1 MKSRDIRQSFLD
13 FFERK
18 EHTIVRSAPVIPA
31 EDPTLLFTNAGMNQF
46 KDVFLDK
53 GSRPYSRAVDTQKCI
68 RASGKHNDLE
78 DVGRDTYHHTF
89 FEMLGNWSF
98 GDYYKKEAIV
108 WAWEL
113 FTEVWKLPK
122 ERLYATVYT
131 DDDESLEIWR
141 RETDIDPGHIMKFG
155 EKDNF
160 WEMGE
165 TGPCGPCSEIHID
178 LTDDLSG
185 GDLVN
190 ADDHRV
196 IELWNLVF
204 IQYNR
209 KADGSLELLP
219 KKHVDTGMGFERVTA
234 VLQGKSSNYDTDI
247 FRPLFD
253 AITGITGV
261 SYRAT
266 LDGEQDIAMRVI
278 ADHARTLTFAITD
291 GAVPSNEGRGYV
303 LRRILRRAVRYAR
316 KLDCNQPMLYR
327 LVGVIAET
335 MGDVFP
341 ELKKQQETVRKIIR
355 SEEES
360 FLVTLDRGIEIFGE
374 ITGALKASKERV
386 VKGEDAFK
394 LYDTYGFPL
403 DLTKLMAA
411 EEGLSID
418 EKGFEECMKEQRE
431 RARKDRKEKQQIAGE
446 EGEWH
451 WFGKKGP
458 TVFVGYETLEA
469 DACITG
475 VKIAGGQ
482 LQLVL
487 DQTPFYAES
496 GGQVGD
502 RGGIESDRHIFDIVD
517 TQKDGDTIIH
527 ITGKVLDRDTGSSA
541 GPESVDLRGG
551 KIPVRA
557 IVDRET
563 REAAERNH
571 TATHL
576 LHAALR
582 KVLGGHVQ
590 QKGSLVGPDRL
601 RFDFSHFEK
610 VSAREIGAIEA
621 EVNERIRG
629 AGELVKH
636 SDIPYEEALGKGA
649 LAFFGDKYAD
659 RVRIVEVPGVSMELC
674 GGTHVS
680 NVGKIG
686 LFKIISESSIAS
698 GIRRVEAITGKAA
711 EELLWNEYQELQ
723 QARQLLK
730 AGSEESI
737 AGRVQ
742 ELLNERKTLDKQL
755 QDMKLSLLLDKALK
769 QLEKAEIVNGCRI
782 FTMMPG
788 EPGADALRSLGQY
801 LREKIG
807 CGVGLL
813 AGEENGKV
821 MLVGFAGDEA
831 IKECG
836 MNAGELVKKA
846 AAKVQGGGGGKPGFA
861 TAGGRNPAGIPEAM
875 KMFEE
880 TVREKLER

>member
-1 MKSRDIRQSFLD
+1 MRSSEIRQSFLD
-13 FFERK
+13 FFEQK
-18 EHTIVRSAPVIPA
+18 AHTIVRSAPVIPA

-46 KDVFLDK
+46 KDVFLGK
-53 GSRPYSRAVDTQKCI
+53 GSRPYKRAVDTQKCI

-98 GDYYKKEAIV
+98 GDYYKKEAIA

-113 FTEVWKLPK
+113 LTGVWKLPR
-122 ERLYATVYT
+122 ERLYATVYK
-131 DDDESLEIWR
+131 DDDESLEIWK
-141 RETDIDPGHIMKFG
+141 RETDIDPGHIMKFD

-178 LTDDLSG
+178 LTGDLTG
-185 GDLVN
+185 GKLVN
-190 ADDHRV
+190 AGDHRV

-204 IQYNR
+204 IQYDR
-209 KADGSLELLP
+209 QQDGSLEPLP
-219 KKHVDTGMGFERVTA
+219 KKHVDTGMGFERITA
-234 VLQGKSSNYDTDI
+234 VLQGKGSNYDTDI
-247 FRPLFD
+247 FGPLFD
-253 AITGITGV
+253 AVTSITGV
-261 SYRAT
+261 AYRAT

-291 GAVPSNEGRGYV
+291 GAVPGNEGRGYV

-327 LVGVIAET
+327 LVGVVAET
-335 MGDVFP
+335 MGGVFP
-341 ELKKQQETVRKIIR
+341 ELKRQQDTVQRIIR

-360 FLVTLDRGIEIFGE
+360 FLVTLDRGIEIFSE
-374 ITGALKASKERV
+374 ITAKLKASGRRTIT
-386 VKGEDAFK
+386 GEDAFR

-403 DLTKLMAA
+403 DLTRLMAA
-411 EEGLSID
+411 EENLSVN
-418 EKGFEECMKEQRE
+418 EQGFETCMQEQKE
-431 RARKDRKEKQQIAGE
+431 RARRDRRQKQQLAGD
-446 EGEWH
+446 EGEWQ
-451 WFGKKGP
+451 WLEKAVP
-458 TVFVGYETLEA
+458 TVFVGYETLES
-469 DACITG
+469 DARVVG
-475 VKIAGGQ
+475 VKVAGGR

-487 DQTPFYAES
+487 DRTPFYAES
-496 GGQVGD
+496 GGQTGD
-502 RGGIESDRHIFDIVD
+502 RGRIEGEKYTVEVTDA
-517 TQKDGDTIIH
+517 QKDGEVTVH
-527 ITGKVLDRDTGSSA
+527 VAGKVYDRTSGA
-541 GPESVDLRGG
+541 EVELESIDFNG
-551 KIPVRA
+551 IAPVRA
-557 IVDRET
+557 QVDREL
-563 REAAERNH
+563 REATERNH

-582 KVLGGHVQ
+582 KVLGEHVQ

-610 VSAREIGAIEA
+610 VSQRELEAVEA
-621 EVNERIRG
+621 EVNERIRE
-629 AGELVKH
+629 AAELVKH
-636 SDIPYEEALGKGA
+636 VDVSYEEALERGA

-686 LFKIISESSIAS
+686 LFKIVGESSIAS
-698 GIRRVEAITGKAA
+698 GIRRIEAITGKVA
-711 EELLWNEYQELQ
+711 EELLWDEYQELQ
-723 QARQLLK
+723 QVRQLLK
-730 AGSEESI
+730 TSGEESV

-742 ELLNERKTLDKQL
+742 ELLEERKTLDKQV
-755 QDMKLSLLLDKALK
+755 QDMRLSLLLDQALS
-769 QLEKAEIVNGCRI
+769 QLEQADMVNGCKI
-782 FTMMPG
+782 FVMKQ
-788 EPGADALRSLGQY
+788 EDSGADTLRSLGQF

-821 MLVGFAGDEA
+821 TLVGFAGDEA
-831 IKECG
+831 VSECG

-861 TAGGRNPAGIPEAM
+861 TAGGRNPAGIPDAI
-875 KMFEE
+875 KVFEE
-880 TVREKLER
+880 AVREKLQ

>member
-1 MKSRDIRQSFLD
+1 MKSSDIRQSFLD
-13 FFERK
+13 FFEQK
-18 EHTIVRSAPVIPA
+18 AHTIVRSAPVIPA

-53 GSRPYSRAVDTQKCI
+53 GSRPYNRAVDTQKCI

-98 GDYYKKEAIV
+98 GDYYKKEAIA

-131 DDDESLEIWR
+131 DDDESLEIWKK
-141 RETDIDPGHIMKFG
+141 ETDIDPGHIMKFG

-185 GDLVN
+185 KSLVN

-209 KADGSLELLP
+209 KADKSLDPLP

-247 FRPLFD
+247 FLPLFD
-253 AITGITGV
+253 SITGITGTK
-261 SYRAT
+261 YNAT
-266 LDGEQDIAMRVI
+266 LDGDQDIAMRVI

-291 GAVPSNEGRGYV
+291 GAVPGNEGRGYV

-316 KLDCNQPMLYR
+316 KLDCHEPMLYR
-327 LVGVIAET
+327 LVGVIADT
-335 MGDVFP
+335 MGGVFP
-341 ELKKQQETVRKIIR
+341 ELKKQQETVEKIIR

-360 FLVTLDRGIEIFGE
+360 FLATLDRGIEIFGE
-374 ITGALKASKERV
+374 ITTTLGASKQKRIS
-386 VKGEDAFK
+386 GEDAFR

-403 DLTKLMAA
+403 DLTRLMAA
-411 EEGLSID
+411 EEGLTID
-418 EKGFEECMKEQRE
+418 EDGFEACMQKQKE
-431 RARKDRKEKQQIAGE
+431 RARRDRKQKQQIAGD

-451 WFGKKGP
+451 WFGKKDR
-458 TVFVGYETLEA
+458 TVFLGYETLDTEA
-469 DACITG
+469 QVVG
-475 VKIAGGQ
+475 VKVAGGQ

-487 DQTPFYAES
+487 DRTPFYAES
-496 GGQVGD
+496 GGQTGD
-502 RGGIESDRHIFDIVD
+502 RGRIEWEKYAVEIID
-517 TQKDGDTIIH
+517 TQKDGEVIVHVAGRVYDRA
-527 ITGKVLDRDTGSSA
+527 TGA
-541 GPESVDLRGG
+541 EIEPESIAFEGAFLA
-551 KIPVRA
+551 RA
-557 IVDRET
+557 QVDRES
-563 REAAERNH
+563 REATERNH

-582 KVLGGHVQ
+582 KVLGEHVQ
-590 QKGSLVGPDRL
+590 QKGSLVGPERL

-610 VSAREIGAIEA
+610 VSQRELEAVEA
-621 EVNERIRG
+621 EVNERIRE
-629 AGELVKH
+629 AAELVKH
-636 SDIPYEEALGKGA
+636 ADVPYEEALEKGA
-649 LAFFGDKYAD
+649 LAFFGDKYTD

-686 LFKIISESSIAS
+686 LFKIINESSIAS
-698 GIRRVEAITGKAA
+698 GIRRIEAISGKAA
-711 EELLWNEYQELQ
+711 EELLWSEYQELQ
-723 QARQLLK
+723 QVRQLLK
-730 AGSEESI
+730 TGGEESV

-742 ELLNERKTLDKQL
+742 ELLEERKTLDKEV
-755 QDMKLSLLLDKALK
+755 QDMRLSLLLDQALNR
-769 QLEKAEIVNGCRI
+769 LEQADTVNGCRI
-782 FTMMPG
+782 FVMKP
-788 EPGADALRSLGQY
+788 EDSGADTLRSLGQF

-807 CGVGLL
+807 RGVGLL
-813 AGEENGKV
+813 AGEEDGKV
-821 MLVGFAGDEA
+821 TLVGFAGDEA

-836 MNAGELVKKA
+836 LNAGELVKKA
-846 AAKVQGGGGGKPGFA
+846 AAKVQGGGGGKPGLA
-861 TAGGRNPAGIPEAM
+861 TAGGRNPAGIPDAI

-880 TVREKLER
+880 AVREKLQ

>member
-1 MKSRDIRQSFLD
+1 MNSSDIRQSFLD

-18 EHTIVRSAPVIPA
+18 KHTIVRSAPVIPA

-53 GSRPYSRAVDTQKCI
+53 GSRPYTRAADTQKCI

-113 FTEVWKLPK
+113 FTEVWRLPK
-122 ERLYATVYT
+122 ERLYATVYNN
-131 DDDESLEIWR
+131 DDESLEIWKTQ
-141 RETDIDPGHIMKFG
+141 TDIDPDHVMKFG

-178 LTDDLSG
+178 LTDDFSG
-185 GDLVN
+185 KDLVN

-209 KADGSLELLP
+209 KADGSLDPLP
-219 KKHVDTGMGFERVTA
+219 KKHVDTGMGFERVAA

-247 FRPLFD
+247 FAPLFE
-253 AITGITGV
+253 AIKGITGV
-261 SYRAT
+261 SYRST
-266 LDGEQDIAMRVI
+266 LDREQDIAMRVI
-278 ADHARTLTFAITD
+278 ADHARALTFAITD
-291 GAVPSNEGRGYV
+291 GAVPGNEGRGYV

-316 KLDCNQPMLYR
+316 KLDCHQPMLYR
-327 LVGVIAET
+327 LVAVIAET

-341 ELKKQQETVRKIIR
+341 ELKKQQATVQKIIR

-360 FLVTLDRGIEIFGE
+360 FLLTLGRGIEIFGE
-374 ITGALKASKERV
+374 ITAALKAAEKRI
-386 VKGEDAFK
+386 VKGEDAFR

-403 DLTKLMAA
+403 DLTRLMAD
-411 EEGLSID
+411 EEGLAVD
-418 EKGFEECMKEQRE
+418 EEGFEQCMREQKE
-431 RARKDRKEKQQIAGE
+431 RARKDRRDKQQIAE
-446 EGEWH
+446 EAGEWR
-451 WFGKKGP
+451 WLKKKEP
-458 TVFVGYETLEA
+458 TVFVGYETLDSQA
-469 DACITG
+469 HVIG
-475 VKIAGGQ
+475 VRIAGGRM
-482 LQLVL
+482 QLVL
-487 DQTPFYAES
+487 DRTPFYAES

-502 RGGIESDRHIFDIVD
+502 RGSIEGERHVVEIID
-517 TQKDGDTIIH
+517 TLKDGETIVH
-527 ITGKVLDRDTGSSA
+527 VAGKVLDRGTGKEIE
-541 GPESVDLRGG
+541 PESIEF
-551 KIPVRA
+551 KAPVWA
-557 IVDRET
+557 AVDRET
-563 REAAERNH
+563 REATERNH

-582 KVLGGHVQ
+582 NVLGEHVQ
-590 QKGSLVGPDRL
+590 QKGSLVGPERL

-610 VSAREIGAIEA
+610 VTDREIEAVEA
-621 EVNERIRG
+621 EVNERIRE

-636 SDIPYEEALGKGA
+636 ADVPYEEALQKGA

-659 RVRIVEVPGVSMELC
+659 HVRIVEVPGVSMELC

-686 LFKIISESSIAS
+686 LFKITSESSIAS
-698 GIRRVEAITGKAA
+698 GIRRIEAITGKAA
-711 EELLWNEYQELQ
+711 EELLWGEYQELQ
-723 QARQLLK
+723 QVRQMLK
-730 AGSEESI
+730 TAGEESV

-742 ELLNERKTLDKQL
+742 ELLEERKALEKQV
-755 QDMKLSLLLDKALK
+755 QDMRLSLLLDKALHR
-769 QLEKAEIVNGCRI
+769 LEEADVINGCKL
-782 FTMMPG
+782 FVMKPDNA
-788 EPGADALRSLGQY
+788 GADTLRSLGQF

-807 CGVGLL
+807 RGVGLL
-813 AGEENGKV
+813 AGEQNGKV
-821 MLVGFAGDEA
+821 TLVGFAGDEA
-831 IKECG
+831 ISDCG
-836 MNAGELVKKA
+836 LNAGELVKKA
-846 AAKVQGGGGGKPGFA
+846 ASKVQGGGGGKPGFA
-861 TAGGRNPAGIPEAM
+861 TAGGRNPGGIPDAI
-875 KMFEE
+875 KVFEE
-880 TVREKLER
+880 AVKEKLQ

>member
-1 MKSRDIRQSFLD
+1 MNSSDIRQSFLD

-18 EHTIVRSAPVIPA
+18 KHTIVRSAPVIPA

-53 GSRPYSRAVDTQKCI
+53 GSRPYTRAVDTQKCI

-113 FTEVWKLPK
+113 FTEVWRLPK
-122 ERLYATVYT
+122 ERLYATVYN
-131 DDDESLEIWR
+131 DDDESLEIWKTQ
-141 RETDIDPGHIMKFG
+141 TDIDSDHVMKFG

-178 LTDDLSG
+178 LTDDFSG
-185 GDLVN
+185 KDLVN

-209 KADGSLELLP
+209 KADGSLDPLP

-247 FRPLFD
+247 FAPLFE
-253 AITGITGV
+253 AIKGITGV
-261 SYRAT
+261 SYRST
-266 LDGEQDIAMRVI
+266 LDREQDIAMRVI
-278 ADHARTLTFAITD
+278 ADHARALTFAITD
-291 GAVPSNEGRGYV
+291 GAVPGNEGRGYV

-316 KLDCNQPMLYR
+316 KLDCHQPMLYR
-327 LVGVIAET
+327 LVAVIAET

-341 ELKKQQETVRKIIR
+341 ELKKQQDTVQKIIR

-360 FLVTLDRGIEIFGE
+360 FLLTLGRGIEIFGE
-374 ITGALKASKERV
+374 ITVALKAAEKRI
-386 VKGEDAFK
+386 VKGEDAFR

-403 DLTKLMAA
+403 DLTRLMAD
-411 EEGLSID
+411 EEGLAVD
-418 EKGFEECMKEQRE
+418 EEGFEQCMREQKE
-431 RARKDRKEKQQIAGE
+431 RARKDRRDKQQIAE
-446 EGEWH
+446 EAGEWR
-451 WFGKKGP
+451 WLKKKEP
-458 TVFVGYETLEA
+458 TVFVGYETLDAEA
-469 DACITG
+469 HVIG
-475 VKIAGGQ
+475 VRIVGGRM
-482 LQLVL
+482 QLVL
-487 DQTPFYAES
+487 DRTPFYAES

-502 RGGIESDRHIFDIVD
+502 RGSIEVKMHVVEIID
-517 TQKDGDTIIH
+517 TRKDGETIVH
-527 ITGKVLDRDTGSSA
+527 VAGKVLDRGTGEEI
-541 GPESVDLRGG
+541 GPENIEFKAPVL
-551 KIPVRA
+551 VRA
-557 IVDRET
+557 TVDRET
-563 REAAERNH
+563 REATERNH

-582 KVLGGHVQ
+582 NVLGEHVQ
-590 QKGSLVGPDRL
+590 QKGSLVGPERL
-601 RFDFSHFEK
+601 RFDFSHFGK
-610 VSAREIGAIEA
+610 VTDRELEAVEA
-621 EVNERIRG
+621 EVNERIRE

-636 SDIPYEEALGKGA
+636 ADVPYEEALQKGA

-659 RVRIVEVPGVSMELC
+659 HVRIVEVPGVSMELC

-686 LFKIISESSIAS
+686 LFKITSESSIAS
-698 GIRRVEAITGKAA
+698 GIRRIEAITGKAA
-711 EELLWNEYQELQ
+711 EELLWGEYQELQ
-723 QARQLLK
+723 QVRQLLK
-730 AGSEESI
+730 AVGEESV

-742 ELLNERKTLDKQL
+742 ELLEERKILDKEL
-755 QDMKLSLLLDKALK
+755 QDMRLSLLLDEALHR
-769 QLEKAEIVNGCRI
+769 LEEADVINGCKL
-782 FTMMPG
+782 FVMKPDNA
-788 EPGADALRSLGQY
+788 GADTLRSLGQF

-807 CGVGLL
+807 RGVGLL

-821 MLVGFAGDEA
+821 TLVGFAGDAA
-831 IKECG
+831 ISDCG
-836 MNAGELVKKA
+836 LNAGELVKKA
-846 AAKVQGGGGGKPGFA
+846 ASKVQGGGGGKPGFA
-861 TAGGRNPAGIPEAM
+861 TAGGRNPGGIPEAI
-875 KMFEE
+875 KVFEE
-880 TVREKLER
+880 AVKEKLKG

>member
-1 MKSRDIRQSFLD
+1 MKSSDIRQSFLD
-13 FFERK
+13 FFEQK
-18 EHTIVRSAPVIPA
+18 AHTIVRSAPVIPA

-53 GSRPYSRAVDTQKCI
+53 GSRPYNRAVDTQKCI

-98 GDYYKKEAIV
+98 GDYYKKEAIA

-131 DDDESLEIWR
+131 DDDESLEIWKK
-141 RETDIDPGHIMKFG
+141 ETDIDPGHVMKFG

-185 GDLVN
+185 KSLVN

-209 KADGSLELLP
+209 KADKSLDPLP

-247 FRPLFD
+247 FLPLFD
-253 AITGITGV
+253 SITGITGTK
-261 SYRAT
+261 YNAT
-266 LDGEQDIAMRVI
+266 LDGDRDIAMRVI

-291 GAVPSNEGRGYV
+291 GAVPGNEGRGYV

-316 KLDCNQPMLYR
+316 KLDCHEPMLYR
-327 LVGVIAET
+327 LVGVIADT
-335 MGDVFP
+335 MGGVFP
-341 ELKKQQETVRKIIR
+341 ELKKQQETVEKIIR

-360 FLVTLDRGIEIFGE
+360 FLATLDRGIEIFGE
-374 ITGALKASKERV
+374 ITTTLGASKQKRIS
-386 VKGEDAFK
+386 GEDAFR

-403 DLTKLMAA
+403 DLTRLMAA
-411 EEGLSID
+411 EEGLTID
-418 EKGFEECMKEQRE
+418 EDGFEACMQKQKE
-431 RARKDRKEKQQIAGE
+431 RARRDRKQKQQIAGD

-451 WFGKKGP
+451 WFGKKDR
-458 TVFVGYETLEA
+458 TVFLGYETLDTEA
-469 DACITG
+469 QVVG
-475 VKIAGGQ
+475 VKVAGGQ

-487 DQTPFYAES
+487 DRTPFYAES
-496 GGQVGD
+496 GGQTGD
-502 RGGIESDRHIFDIVD
+502 RGRIEWEKYAVEIID
-517 TQKDGDTIIH
+517 TQKDGEVVVH
-527 ITGKVLDRDTGSSA
+527 VAGKVYDRATGA
-541 GPESVDLRGG
+541 EIEPESIAFEGAFLARAQVDQ
-551 KIPVRA
+551 
-557 IVDRET
+557 ES
-563 REAAERNH
+563 REATERNH

-582 KVLGGHVQ
+582 KVLGEHVQ
-590 QKGSLVGPDRL
+590 QKGSLVGPERL

-610 VSAREIGAIEA
+610 VSQRELEAVEA
-621 EVNERIRG
+621 EVNERIRE
-629 AGELVKH
+629 AAELVKH
-636 SDIPYEEALGKGA
+636 ADVPYEEALEKGA
-649 LAFFGDKYAD
+649 LAFFGDKYTD

-686 LFKIISESSIAS
+686 LFKIINESSIAS
-698 GIRRVEAITGKAA
+698 GIRRIEAISGKAA
-711 EELLWNEYQELQ
+711 EELLWSEYQELQ
-723 QARQLLK
+723 QVRQLLK
-730 AGSEESI
+730 TGGEESV

-742 ELLNERKTLDKQL
+742 ELLEERKTLDKEV
-755 QDMKLSLLLDKALK
+755 QDMRLSLLLDQALNR
-769 QLEKAEIVNGCRI
+769 LEQADTVNGCRI
-782 FTMMPG
+782 FVMKP
-788 EPGADALRSLGQY
+788 EDSGADALRSLGQF

-807 CGVGLL
+807 RGVGLL
-813 AGEENGKV
+813 AGEEDGKV
-821 MLVGFAGDEA
+821 TLVGFAGDEA
-831 IKECG
+831 IKKCG
-836 MNAGELVKKA
+836 LNAGELVKKA
-846 AAKVQGGGGGKPGFA
+846 AAKVQGGGGGKPGLA
-861 TAGGRNPAGIPEAM
+861 TAGGRNPAGIPDAMQVFREA
-875 KMFEE
+875 
-880 TVREKLER
+880 VLEKLER

>member
-1 MKSRDIRQSFLD
+1 MKSSDIRQSFLD
-13 FFERK
+13 FFEQK
-18 EHTIVRSAPVIPA
+18 AHTIVRSAPVIPA

-53 GSRPYSRAVDTQKCI
+53 GTRPYNRAVDTQKCI

-98 GDYYKKEAIV
+98 GDYYKKEAIA

-131 DDDESLEIWR
+131 DDDESLEIWK
-141 RETDIDPGHIMKFG
+141 RETDIDPGHVMKFG

-185 GDLVN
+185 KSLVN

-209 KADGSLELLP
+209 KADKSLDPLP

-247 FRPLFD
+247 FLPLFD
-253 AITGITGV
+253 SITGITGTE
-261 SYRAT
+261 YNAT
-266 LDGEQDIAMRVI
+266 LDGDQDIAMRVI

-291 GAVPSNEGRGYV
+291 GAVPGNEGRGYV

-316 KLDCNQPMLYR
+316 KLDCHEPMLYR
-327 LVGVIAET
+327 LVGVIADT
-335 MGDVFP
+335 MGGVFP
-341 ELKKQQETVRKIIR
+341 ELKKQQETVEKIIR

-360 FLVTLDRGIEIFGE
+360 FLATLDRGIEIFGE
-374 ITGALKASKERV
+374 ITTTLGASKQKRIS
-386 VKGEDAFK
+386 GEDAFR

-403 DLTKLMAA
+403 DLTRLMAA
-411 EEGLSID
+411 EEGLTID
-418 EKGFEECMKEQRE
+418 EDGFEACMQKQKE
-431 RARKDRKEKQQIAGE
+431 RARRDRKQKQQIAGD
-446 EGEWH
+446 EGEWN
-451 WFGKKGP
+451 WFGKKDR
-458 TVFVGYETLEA
+458 TVFLGYETLDTEA
-469 DACITG
+469 QVVG
-475 VKIAGGQ
+475 VKVAGGQ

-487 DQTPFYAES
+487 DRTPFYAES
-496 GGQVGD
+496 GGQTGD
-502 RGGIESDRHIFDIVD
+502 RGRIEWEKYAVEIID
-517 TQKDGDTIIH
+517 TQKDGEVVVH
-527 ITGKVLDRDTGSSA
+527 VAGKVYDRATGA
-541 GPESVDLRGG
+541 EIEPESIAFKGVFLA
-551 KIPVRA
+551 RA
-557 IVDRET
+557 QVDRES
-563 REAAERNH
+563 REATERNH

-582 KVLGGHVQ
+582 KVLGEHVQ
-590 QKGSLVGPDRL
+590 QKGSLVGPERL

-610 VSAREIGAIEA
+610 VSQRELEAVEA
-621 EVNERIRG
+621 EVNERIRE
-629 AGELVKH
+629 AAELIKH
-636 SDIPYEEALGKGA
+636 ANVPYEEALEKGA
-649 LAFFGDKYAD
+649 LAFFGDKYTD

-686 LFKIISESSIAS
+686 LFKIINESSIAS
-698 GIRRVEAITGKAA
+698 GIRRIEAISGKAA
-711 EELLWNEYQELQ
+711 EELLWSEYQELQ
-723 QARQLLK
+723 QVRQLLK
-730 AGSEESI
+730 TGGEESV

-742 ELLNERKTLDKQL
+742 ELLEERKTLDKEV
-755 QDMKLSLLLDKALK
+755 QDMRLSLLLDQALNW
-769 QLEKAEIVNGCRI
+769 LEQADTVNGCRI
-782 FTMMPG
+782 FVMKP
-788 EPGADALRSLGQY
+788 EDSGADTLRSLGQF

-807 CGVGLL
+807 RGVGLL
-813 AGEENGKV
+813 AGEEDGKV
-821 MLVGFAGDEA
+821 TLVGFAGDEA
-831 IKECG
+831 IRECG
-836 MNAGELVKKA
+836 LNAGELVKKA
-846 AAKVQGGGGGKPGFA
+846 AAKVQGGGGGKPGLA
-861 TAGGRNPAGIPEAM
+861 TAGGRNPAGIPDAI
-875 KMFEE
+875 KVFEE
-880 TVREKLER
+880 AVREKLQ

>member
-1 MKSRDIRQSFLD
+1 MKSSDIRQSFLD
-13 FFERK
+13 FFEQK
-18 EHTIVRSAPVIPA
+18 AHTIVRSAPVIPA

-53 GSRPYSRAVDTQKCI
+53 GSRPYNRAVDTQKCI

-98 GDYYKKEAIV
+98 GDYYKKEAIA

-131 DDDESLEIWR
+131 DDDESLEIWKK
-141 RETDIDPGHIMKFG
+141 ETDIDPGHVMKFG

-185 GDLVN
+185 KSLVN

-209 KADGSLELLP
+209 KADKSLDPLP

-247 FRPLFD
+247 FLPLFD
-253 AITGITGV
+253 SITGITGTK
-261 SYRAT
+261 YNAT
-266 LDGEQDIAMRVI
+266 LDGDQDIAMRVI

-291 GAVPSNEGRGYV
+291 GAVPGNEGRGYV

-316 KLDCNQPMLYR
+316 KLDCHEPMLYR
-327 LVGVIAET
+327 LVGVIADT
-335 MGDVFP
+335 MGGVFP
-341 ELKKQQETVRKIIR
+341 ELKKQQETVEKIIR

-360 FLVTLDRGIEIFGE
+360 FLATLDRGIEIFGE
-374 ITGALKASKERV
+374 ITTTLGASKQKRIS
-386 VKGEDAFK
+386 GEDAFR

-403 DLTKLMAA
+403 DLTRLMAA
-411 EEGLSID
+411 EEGLTID
-418 EKGFEECMKEQRE
+418 EDGFEACMQKQKE
-431 RARKDRKEKQQIAGE
+431 RARRDRKQKQQIAGD

-451 WFGKKGP
+451 WFGKKDR
-458 TVFVGYETLEA
+458 TVFLGYETLDTEA
-469 DACITG
+469 QVVG
-475 VKIAGGQ
+475 VKVAGGQ

-487 DQTPFYAES
+487 DRTPFYAES
-496 GGQVGD
+496 GGQTGD
-502 RGGIESDRHIFDIVD
+502 RGRIEWEKYAVEIID
-517 TQKDGDTIIH
+517 TQKDGEVVVH
-527 ITGKVLDRDTGSSA
+527 VAGKVYDRATGA
-541 GPESVDLRGG
+541 EIDLESIAFEGAFLA
-551 KIPVRA
+551 RA
-557 IVDRET
+557 QVDRES
-563 REAAERNH
+563 REATERNH

-582 KVLGGHVQ
+582 KVLGEHVQ
-590 QKGSLVGPDRL
+590 QKGSLVGPERL

-610 VSAREIGAIEA
+610 VSQRELEAVEA
-621 EVNERIRG
+621 EVNERIRE
-629 AGELVKH
+629 AAELVKH
-636 SDIPYEEALGKGA
+636 ADVPYEEALEKGA

-686 LFKIISESSIAS
+686 LFKIINESSIAS
-698 GIRRVEAITGKAA
+698 GIRRIEAISGKAA
-711 EELLWNEYQELQ
+711 EELLWSEYQELQ
-723 QARQLLK
+723 QVRQLLK
-730 AGSEESI
+730 TGGEESV

-742 ELLNERKTLDKQL
+742 ELLEERKALDKEV
-755 QDMKLSLLLDKALK
+755 QDMRLSLLLDQALNR
-769 QLEKAEIVNGCRI
+769 LEQADTVNGCRI
-782 FTMMPG
+782 FVMKPEG
-788 EPGADALRSLGQY
+788 SGADTLRSLGQF

-807 CGVGLL
+807 RGVGLL
-813 AGEENGKV
+813 AGEEDGKV
-821 MLVGFAGDEA
+821 TLVGFAGDEA

-836 MNAGELVKKA
+836 LNAGELVKKA
-846 AAKVQGGGGGKPGFA
+846 AAKVQGGGGGKPGLA
-861 TAGGRNPAGIPEAM
+861 TAGGRNPAGIPDAI
-875 KMFEE
+875 KVFEE
-880 TVREKLER
+880 AAREKLER

>member
-1 MKSRDIRQSFLD
+1 MKSRDVRQTFLD
-13 FFERK
+13 FFKRK

-53 GSRPYSRAVDTQKCI
+53 GGRPYTRAADTQKCI

-98 GDYYKKEAIV
+98 GDYYKKEAIA

-113 FTEVWKLPK
+113 LTEVWVLPK
-122 ERLYATVYT
+122 ERLYATVYH
-131 DDDESLEIWR
+131 DDDESFGIWHQ
-141 RETDIDPGHIMKFG
+141 ETDIDPSHIMKFG
-155 EKDNF
+155 DKDNF

-185 GDLVN
+185 KKLVN

-209 KADGSLELLP
+209 KTDGSLDPLP

-234 VLQGKSSNYDTDI
+234 VLQGKGSNYDTDI
-247 FRPLFD
+247 FAPLFD
-253 AITGITGV
+253 AVTGITGV
-261 SYRAT
+261 SYKAT
-266 LDGEQDIAMRVI
+266 LDEGQDIAMRVI

-316 KLDCNQPMLYR
+316 KLGCSRPMLYE

-341 ELKKQQETVRKIIR
+341 ELKKQRETVRKIIK

-374 ITGALKASKERV
+374 ITGVLKASKEQV
-386 VKGEDAFK
+386 IKGEDAFR

-403 DLTKLMAA
+403 DLTRLMAA
-411 EEGLSID
+411 EEGLSVD
-418 EKGFEECMKEQRE
+418 ESGFEACMREQKE

-451 WFGKKGP
+451 WLGERKP
-458 TVFVGYETLEA
+458 TVFVGYEALET
-469 DACITG
+469 DAHITG
-475 VKIAGGQ
+475 VKIAGRQMQ
-482 LQLVL
+482 LAL

-502 RGGIESDRHIFDIVD
+502 RGVIESDRHAFDIVD

-527 ITGKVLDRDTGSSA
+527 ITGKVLDRETGSSVC
-541 GPESVDLRGG
+541 PESIDLSG
-551 KIPVRA
+551 IPVRA
-557 IVDRET
+557 LVDRGT
-563 REAAERNH
+563 REATERNH

-582 KVLGGHVQ
+582 KVLGEHVQ

-621 EVNERIRG
+621 EVNERIRE
-629 AGELVKH
+629 AENLVKH
-636 SDIPYEEALGKGA
+636 SDVPYEEALEKGA
-649 LAFFGDKYAD
+649 LAFFGDKYAN
-659 RVRIVEVPGVSMELC
+659 RVRIVEIPGVSMELC
-674 GGTHVS
+674 GGTHVN

-698 GIRRVEAITGKAA
+698 GIRRVEAITGRAA

-723 QARQLLK
+723 QVRQLLK
-730 AGSEESI
+730 TGSEESI

-742 ELLNERKTLDKQL
+742 DLLDERKSLDKQL

-788 EPGADALRSLGQY
+788 ESGTDALRSLGQY

-821 MLVGFAGDEA
+821 ILVGFAGDEA
-831 IKECG
+831 ISDCG

-846 AAKVQGGGGGKPGFA
+846 AARVEGGGGGKPGLA
-861 TAGGRNPAGIPEAM
+861 TAGGRNPAGIDDAL
-875 KMFEE
+875 KVFEE
-880 TVREKLER
+880 TVKEALRK

>member
-1 MKSRDIRQSFLD
+1 MKSSDIRQSFLD

-18 EHTIVRSAPVIPA
+18 KHTIVRSAPVIPA

-53 GSRPYSRAVDTQKCI
+53 GSRPYTRAADTQKCI

-113 FTEVWKLPK
+113 LTEVWKLPK
-122 ERLYATVYT
+122 KRLYATVYN
-131 DDDESLEIWR
+131 DDDESLEIWKK
-141 RETDIDPGHIMKFG
+141 ETGIDPDHVMKFG

-178 LTDDLSG
+178 LTDDFSG
-185 GDLVN
+185 KDLVN

-209 KADGSLELLP
+209 KADGSLEPLP

-234 VLQGKSSNYDTDI
+234 VLQGKNSNYDTDI
-247 FRPLFD
+247 FSPLFE
-253 AITGITGV
+253 AIKGITGV
-261 SYRAT
+261 SYQST
-266 LDGEQDIAMRVI
+266 LDREQDIAMRVI

-291 GAVPSNEGRGYV
+291 GAVPGNEGRGYV

-316 KLDCNQPMLYR
+316 KLDCHQPMLYR
-327 LVGVIAET
+327 LVGVVADT

-341 ELKKQQETVRKIIR
+341 ELRKQQDTVQKIIR
-355 SEEES
+355 SEEEN
-360 FLVTLDRGIEIFGE
+360 FLLTLGRGIEIFGE
-374 ITGALKASKERV
+374 ITAALKAAEKRV

-403 DLTKLMAA
+403 DLTRLMAD
-411 EEGLSID
+411 EEGLAVD
-418 EKGFEECMKEQRE
+418 EEGFEECMKEQRE
-431 RARKDRKEKQQIAGE
+431 RARKDRKEKRQIAGE

-451 WFGKKGP
+451 WFGKKRP
-458 TVFVGYETLEA
+458 TVFMGYETLET
-469 DACITG
+469 DAHITG
-475 VKIAGGQ
+475 VKIAGRQ
-482 LQLVL
+482 MQLVL

-502 RGGIESDRHIFDIVD
+502 RGVIESDRHAFDIID
-517 TQKDGDTIIH
+517 TRKDGDTVVH
-527 ITGKVLDRDTGSSA
+527 ITGKVLDRETGSNV
-541 GPESVDLRGG
+541 GLESIDLSG
-551 KIPVRA
+551 IPVRA
-557 IVDRET
+557 LVDKET
-563 REAAERNH
+563 REATERNH

-590 QKGSLVGPDRL
+590 QKGSMVGPDRL

-610 VSAREIGAIEA
+610 VSAREIEAIEA

-659 RVRIVEVPGVSMELC
+659 RVRVVEVPGVSMELC

-698 GIRRVEAITGKAA
+698 GIRRVEAITGRAA
-711 EELLWNEYQELQ
+711 EELLWDEYQELQ
-723 QARQLLK
+723 QVRQLLK
-730 AGSEESI
+730 TAGEESI
-737 AGRVQ
+737 TGRVQ
-742 ELLNERKTLDKQL
+742 ELLEEKKALDKQL
-755 QDMKLSLLLDKALK
+755 QDMRLSLLQDKALHR
-769 QLEKAEIVNGCRI
+769 LEDADVINGCKL
-782 FTMMPG
+782 FVMKPDDA
-788 EPGADALRSLGQY
+788 GADTLRSLGQF

-807 CGVGLL
+807 RGAGLL

-821 MLVGFAGDEA
+821 TLVGFAGDEA
-831 IKECG
+831 ISDCG
-836 MNAGELVKKA
+836 LNAGELVKKA
-846 AAKVQGGGGGKPGFA
+846 AAEVQGGGGGKPGFA
-861 TAGGRNPAGIPEAM
+861 TAGGRNPAGIPDAM
-875 KMFEE
+875 KVFEE
-880 TVREKLER
+880 AVREKLKG

>member
-1 MKSRDIRQSFLD
+1 MKSSEIRQSFLD
-13 FFERK
+13 FFEQK
-18 EHTIVRSAPVIPA
+18 AHTIVRSASVIPA

-53 GSRPYSRAVDTQKCI
+53 GSRPYKRAADTQKCI

-98 GDYYKKEAIV
+98 GDYYKKEAIA

-113 FTEVWKLPK
+113 MTEVWKLPK
-122 ERLYATVYT
+122 ERLYATVFK
-131 DDDESLEIWR
+131 DDDESLEIWKTQ
-141 RETDIDPGHIMKFG
+141 TDIDPDHIMKFG
-155 EKDNF
+155 DKDNF

-185 GDLVN
+185 KKLVN

-209 KADGSLELLP
+209 HVDRSLEPLP
-219 KKHVDTGMGFERVTA
+219 KKHVDTGMGFERITA
-234 VLQGKSSNYDTDI
+234 VLQGKGSNYDTDI
-247 FRPLFD
+247 FGPLFD
-253 AITGITGV
+253 AVTSITGV
-261 SYRAT
+261 RYTST
-266 LDGEQDIAMRVI
+266 LEGEQDIAMRVI
-278 ADHARTLTFAITD
+278 ADHARTLSFAITD

-316 KLDCNQPMLYR
+316 KLECREPMLYR

-335 MGDVFP
+335 MGNVFP
-341 ELKKQQETVRKIIR
+341 ELKKQQETVEKIIR

-360 FLVTLDRGIEIFGE
+360 FLATLDRGIEIFGE
-374 ITGALKASKERV
+374 ITEALGASKENSISG
-386 VKGEDAFK
+386 KDAFR

-418 EKGFEECMKEQRE
+418 EEGFDACMKEQKE
-431 RARKDRKEKQQIAGE
+431 RARKDRKQKQQIAGD
-446 EGEWH
+446 EGEWR
-451 WFGKKGP
+451 WIGEKER
-458 TVFVGYETLEA
+458 TVFLGYETLDTGA
-469 DACITG
+469 QIVG
-475 VKIAGGQ
+475 VKLAAGQ

-487 DQTPFYAES
+487 DRTPFYAES
-496 GGQVGD
+496 GGQIGD
-502 RGGIESDRHIFDIVD
+502 RGRIEAQKYSIEIVD
-517 TQKDGDTIIH
+517 TQKDGEVIVH
-527 ITGKVLDRDTGSSA
+527 VAGKVYGKSTGTEIAPDSIDFSE
-541 GPESVDLRGG
+541 PLQVQ
-551 KIPVRA
+551 A

-563 REAAERNH
+563 REATERNH

-582 KVLGGHVQ
+582 KVLGEHVQ
-590 QKGSLVGPDRL
+590 QKGSLVGPERL

-610 VSAREIGAIEA
+610 VSQRELEAVEA
-621 EVNERIRG
+621 EVNERIRE
-629 AGELVKH
+629 AAELVKH
-636 SDIPYEEALGKGA
+636 TDVPFEEALEKGA

-659 RVRIVEVPGVSMELC
+659 RVRIVEVPGVSIELC
-674 GGTHVS
+674 GGTHVN

-686 LFKIISESSIAS
+686 LFKIVNESSIAS

-711 EELLWNEYQELQ
+711 EELLWGEYQELQ
-723 QARQLLK
+723 QVRQLLK
-730 AGSEESI
+730 TGGEESL

-742 ELLNERKTLDKQL
+742 ELLEERKVLEKEVQE
-755 QDMKLSLLLDKALK
+755 MRLSLLLDQALNR
-769 QLEKAEIVNGCRI
+769 LEQAETVNGCRI
-782 FTMMPG
+782 FVMQQ
-788 EPGADALRSLGQY
+788 EDAGADTLRSLGQF

-807 CGVGLL
+807 RGVGLL
-813 AGEENGKV
+813 AGEQNGKV
-821 MLVGFAGDEA
+821 TLVGFAGDEA
-831 IKECG
+831 ISECG
-836 MNAGELVKKA
+836 LNAGELVKKA
-846 AAKVQGGGGGKPGFA
+846 ASKVQGGGGGKPGLA
-861 TAGGRNPAGIPEAM
+861 TAGGKNPAGIADAI
-875 KMFEE
+875 KVFEE
-880 TVREKLER
+880 AVKEKLR

>member
-1 MKSRDIRQSFLD
+1 MKSSDIRQSFLD
-13 FFERK
+13 FFEQK
-18 EHTIVRSAPVIPA
+18 AHTIVRSAPVIPA

-53 GSRPYSRAVDTQKCI
+53 GSRPYNRAVDTQKCI

-98 GDYYKKEAIV
+98 GDYYKKEAIA

-131 DDDESLEIWR
+131 DDDESLEIWK

-185 GDLVN
+185 KSLVN

-209 KADGSLELLP
+209 KADKSLDPLP

-247 FRPLFD
+247 FLPLFD
-253 AITGITGV
+253 SITGITGKE
-261 SYRAT
+261 YNAT
-266 LDGEQDIAMRVI
+266 LDGDQDIAMRVI

-291 GAVPSNEGRGYV
+291 GAVPGNEGRGYV

-316 KLDCNQPMLYR
+316 KLDCHEPMLYR
-327 LVGVIAET
+327 LVGIIADT
-335 MGDVFP
+335 MGGVFP
-341 ELKKQQETVRKIIR
+341 ELKKQQETVEKIIR

-360 FLVTLDRGIEIFGE
+360 FLATLDRGIEIFGE
-374 ITGALKASKERV
+374 ITTTLGASKQKRIS
-386 VKGEDAFK
+386 GEDAFR

-403 DLTKLMAA
+403 DLTRLMAA
-411 EEGLSID
+411 EEGLTID
-418 EKGFEECMKEQRE
+418 EDGFEACMQKQKE
-431 RARKDRKEKQQIAGE
+431 RARRDRKQKQQIAGD

-451 WFGKKGP
+451 WFGKKDR
-458 TVFVGYETLEA
+458 TVFLGYETLDTEA
-469 DACITG
+469 QVVG
-475 VKIAGGQ
+475 VKVAGGQ

-487 DQTPFYAES
+487 DRTPFYAES
-496 GGQVGD
+496 GGQTGD
-502 RGGIESDRHIFDIVD
+502 RGRIEWEKYAVEIID
-517 TQKDGDTIIH
+517 TQKDGEVVVH
-527 ITGKVLDRDTGSSA
+527 VAGKVYDRATGA
-541 GPESVDLRGG
+541 EIDPESIAFEGAFLA
-551 KIPVRA
+551 RA
-557 IVDRET
+557 QVDRES
-563 REAAERNH
+563 REATERNH

-582 KVLGGHVQ
+582 KVLGEHVQ
-590 QKGSLVGPDRL
+590 QKGSLVGPERL

-610 VSAREIGAIEA
+610 VSQRELEAVEA
-621 EVNERIRG
+621 EVNERIRE
-629 AGELVKH
+629 AAELVKH
-636 SDIPYEEALGKGA
+636 ADVPYEEALEKGA
-649 LAFFGDKYAD
+649 LAFFGDKYTD

-686 LFKIISESSIAS
+686 LFKIINESSIAS
-698 GIRRVEAITGKAA
+698 GIRRIEAISGKAA
-711 EELLWNEYQELQ
+711 EELLWSEYQELQ
-723 QARQLLK
+723 QVRQLLK
-730 AGSEESI
+730 TGGEESV

-742 ELLNERKTLDKQL
+742 ELLEERKTLDKEV
-755 QDMKLSLLLDKALK
+755 QDMRLSLLLDQALNR
-769 QLEKAEIVNGCRI
+769 LEQADTVNGCRI
-782 FTMMPG
+782 FVMKPKDS
-788 EPGADALRSLGQY
+788 GADTLRSLGQF

-807 CGVGLL
+807 RGVGLL
-813 AGEENGKV
+813 AGEEDGKV
-821 MLVGFAGDEA
+821 TLVGFAGDEA

-836 MNAGELVKKA
+836 LNAGELVKKA
-846 AAKVQGGGGGKPGFA
+846 AAKVQGGGGGKPGLA
-861 TAGGRNPAGIPEAM
+861 TAGGRNPAGIPDAI
-875 KMFEE
+875 KVFEE
-880 TVREKLER
+880 AVREKLRK

>member
-1 MKSRDIRQSFLD
+1 MKSSDIRQSFLD
-13 FFERK
+13 FFEQK
-18 EHTIVRSAPVIPA
+18 AHTIVRSAPVIPA

-53 GSRPYSRAVDTQKCI
+53 GSRPYNRAVDTQKCI

-98 GDYYKKEAIV
+98 GDYYKKEAIA

-131 DDDESLEIWR
+131 DDDESLEIWKK
-141 RETDIDPGHIMKFG
+141 ETDIDPGHIMKFG

-185 GDLVN
+185 KSLVN

-209 KADGSLELLP
+209 KADKSLDPLP

-247 FRPLFD
+247 FLPLFD
-253 AITGITGV
+253 SITGITGTE
-261 SYRAT
+261 YNAT
-266 LDGEQDIAMRVI
+266 LDGDQDIAMRVI

-291 GAVPSNEGRGYV
+291 GAVPGNEGRGYV

-316 KLDCNQPMLYR
+316 KLDCHEPMLYR
-327 LVGVIAET
+327 LVGVIADT
-335 MGDVFP
+335 MGGVFP
-341 ELKKQQETVRKIIR
+341 ELKKQQETVEKIIR

-360 FLVTLDRGIEIFGE
+360 FLATLDRGIEIFGE
-374 ITGALKASKERV
+374 ITTTLGASKQKRIS
-386 VKGEDAFK
+386 GEDAFR

-403 DLTKLMAA
+403 DLTRLMAA
-411 EEGLSID
+411 EEGLTID
-418 EKGFEECMKEQRE
+418 EDGFEACMQKQKE
-431 RARKDRKEKQQIAGE
+431 RARRDRKQKQQIAGD

-451 WFGKKGP
+451 WFGKKDR
-458 TVFVGYETLEA
+458 TVFLGYETLDTEA
-469 DACITG
+469 QVVG
-475 VKIAGGQ
+475 VKVAGGQ

-487 DQTPFYAES
+487 DRTPFYAES
-496 GGQVGD
+496 GGQTGD
-502 RGGIESDRHIFDIVD
+502 RGRIEWEKYAVEIID
-517 TQKDGDTIIH
+517 TQKDGEVIVH
-527 ITGKVLDRDTGSSA
+527 VAGKVYDRATGA
-541 GPESVDLRGG
+541 EIEPESIVFEGAFLA
-551 KIPVRA
+551 RA
-557 IVDRET
+557 QVDRES
-563 REAAERNH
+563 REATERNH

-582 KVLGGHVQ
+582 KVLGEHVQ
-590 QKGSLVGPDRL
+590 QKGSLVGPERL

-610 VSAREIGAIEA
+610 VSQRELEAVEA
-621 EVNERIRG
+621 EVNERIRE
-629 AGELVKH
+629 AAELVKH
-636 SDIPYEEALGKGA
+636 ADVPYEEALEKGA

-686 LFKIISESSIAS
+686 LFKIINESSIAS
-698 GIRRVEAITGKAA
+698 GIRRIEAISGKAA
-711 EELLWNEYQELQ
+711 EELLWSEYQELQ
-723 QARQLLK
+723 QVRQLLK
-730 AGSEESI
+730 TGGEESV

-742 ELLNERKTLDKQL
+742 ELLEERKTLDKEV
-755 QDMKLSLLLDKALK
+755 QDMRLSLLLDQALNR
-769 QLEKAEIVNGCRI
+769 LEQADTVNGCRI
-782 FTMMPG
+782 FVMKP
-788 EPGADALRSLGQY
+788 EDSGADTLRSLGQF

-807 CGVGLL
+807 RGVGLL
-813 AGEENGKV
+813 AGEEDGKV
-821 MLVGFAGDEA
+821 TLVGFAGDEA
-831 IKECG
+831 IRECG
-836 MNAGELVKKA
+836 LNAGELVKKA
-846 AAKVQGGGGGKPGFA
+846 AAKVQGGGGGKPGLA
-861 TAGGRNPAGIPEAM
+861 TAGGRNPAGIPDAI
-875 KMFEE
+875 KVFEE
-880 TVREKLER
+880 AVKEKLQ

>member
-1 MKSRDIRQSFLD
+1 MKSSDIRQSFLD
-13 FFERK
+13 FFEQK
-18 EHTIVRSAPVIPA
+18 AHTIVRSAPVIPA

-53 GSRPYSRAVDTQKCI
+53 GSRPYNRAVDTQKCI

-98 GDYYKKEAIV
+98 GDYYKKEAIA

-131 DDDESLEIWR
+131 DDDESLEIWKK
-141 RETDIDPGHIMKFG
+141 ETDIDPGHVMKFG

-185 GDLVN
+185 KSLVN

-209 KADGSLELLP
+209 KADKSLDPLP

-247 FRPLFD
+247 FLPLFD
-253 AITGITGV
+253 SITGITGTE
-261 SYRAT
+261 YNAT
-266 LDGEQDIAMRVI
+266 LDGDQDIAMRVI

-291 GAVPSNEGRGYV
+291 GAVPGNEGRGYV

-316 KLDCNQPMLYR
+316 KLDCHEPMLYR
-327 LVGVIAET
+327 LVGVIADT
-335 MGDVFP
+335 MGGVFP
-341 ELKKQQETVRKIIR
+341 ELKKQQETVEKIIR

-360 FLVTLDRGIEIFGE
+360 FLATLDRGIEIFGE
-374 ITGALKASKERV
+374 ITTTLGASKQKRIS
-386 VKGEDAFK
+386 GEDAFR

-403 DLTKLMAA
+403 DLTRLMAA
-411 EEGLSID
+411 EEGLTID
-418 EKGFEECMKEQRE
+418 EDGFEACMQKQKE
-431 RARKDRKEKQQIAGE
+431 RARRDRKQKQQIAGD

-451 WFGKKGP
+451 WFGKKDR
-458 TVFVGYETLEA
+458 TVFLGYETLDTEA
-469 DACITG
+469 QVVG
-475 VKIAGGQ
+475 VKVAGGQ

-487 DQTPFYAES
+487 DRTPFYAES
-496 GGQVGD
+496 GGQTGD
-502 RGGIESDRHIFDIVD
+502 RGRIEWEKYAVEIID
-517 TQKDGDTIIH
+517 TQKDGEVIVH
-527 ITGKVLDRDTGSSA
+527 VAGKVYDRATGA
-541 GPESVDLRGG
+541 EIKPESIAFEGAFLA
-551 KIPVRA
+551 RA
-557 IVDRET
+557 QVDRES
-563 REAAERNH
+563 REATERNH

-582 KVLGGHVQ
+582 KVLGEHVQ
-590 QKGSLVGPDRL
+590 QKGSLVGPERL

-610 VSAREIGAIEA
+610 VSQRELEAVEA
-621 EVNERIRG
+621 EVNERIRE
-629 AGELVKH
+629 AAELVKH
-636 SDIPYEEALGKGA
+636 ADVPFEEALEKGA

-686 LFKIISESSIAS
+686 LFKIINESSIAS
-698 GIRRVEAITGKAA
+698 GIRRIEAISGKAA
-711 EELLWNEYQELQ
+711 EELLWSEYQELQ
-723 QARQLLK
+723 QVRQLLK
-730 AGSEESI
+730 TGGEESV

-742 ELLNERKTLDKQL
+742 ELLEERKTLDKEV
-755 QDMKLSLLLDKALK
+755 QDMRLSLLLDQALNR
-769 QLEKAEIVNGCRI
+769 LEQADTVNGCRI
-782 FTMMPG
+782 FVMKP
-788 EPGADALRSLGQY
+788 EDSGADTLRSLGQF

-807 CGVGLL
+807 RGVGLL
-813 AGEENGKV
+813 AGEEDGKV
-821 MLVGFAGDEA
+821 TLVGFAGDEA

-836 MNAGELVKKA
+836 LNAGELVKKA
-846 AAKVQGGGGGKPGFA
+846 AAKVQGGGGGKPGLA
-861 TAGGRNPAGIPEAM
+861 TAGGRNPAGIPDAI
-875 KMFEE
+875 KVFEE
-880 TVREKLER
+880 AVKEKLQ

>member
-1 MKSRDIRQSFLD
+1 MKSSDIRQSFLD
-13 FFERK
+13 FFEQK
-18 EHTIVRSAPVIPA
+18 AHTIVRSAPVIPA

-53 GSRPYSRAVDTQKCI
+53 GSRPYNRAVDTQKCI

-98 GDYYKKEAIV
+98 GDYYKKEAIA

-131 DDDESLEIWR
+131 DDDESLEIWKK
-141 RETDIDPGHIMKFG
+141 ETDIDPGHIMKFG

-185 GDLVN
+185 KSLVN

-209 KADGSLELLP
+209 KADKSLDPLP

-247 FRPLFD
+247 FLPLFD
-253 AITGITGV
+253 SITGITGTE
-261 SYRAT
+261 YNAT
-266 LDGEQDIAMRVI
+266 LDGDQDIAMRVI

-291 GAVPSNEGRGYV
+291 GAVPGNEGRGYV

-316 KLDCNQPMLYR
+316 KLDCHKPMLYR
-327 LVGVIAET
+327 LVGVIADT
-335 MGDVFP
+335 MGGVFP
-341 ELKKQQETVRKIIR
+341 ELKKQQETVEKIIR

-360 FLVTLDRGIEIFGE
+360 FLATLDRGIEIFGE
-374 ITGALKASKERV
+374 ITTTLGASKQKRIS
-386 VKGEDAFK
+386 GEDAFR

-403 DLTKLMAA
+403 DLTRLMAA
-411 EEGLSID
+411 EEGLTID
-418 EKGFEECMKEQRE
+418 EDGFEACMQKQKE
-431 RARKDRKEKQQIAGE
+431 RARRDRKQKQQIAGD

-451 WFGKKGP
+451 WFGKKDR
-458 TVFVGYETLEA
+458 TVFLGYETLDTEA
-469 DACITG
+469 QVVG
-475 VKIAGGQ
+475 VKVAGGQ
-482 LQLVL
+482 LQLAL
-487 DQTPFYAES
+487 DRTPFYAES
-496 GGQVGD
+496 GGQTGD
-502 RGGIESDRHIFDIVD
+502 RGRIEWEKYAVEIID
-517 TQKDGDTIIH
+517 TQKDGEVVVH
-527 ITGKVLDRDTGSSA
+527 VVGKVYDRATGA
-541 GPESVDLRGG
+541 EIEPESIVFEGAFLA
-551 KIPVRA
+551 RA
-557 IVDRET
+557 QVDRES
-563 REAAERNH
+563 REATERNH

-582 KVLGGHVQ
+582 KVLGEHVQ
-590 QKGSLVGPDRL
+590 QKGSLVGPERL

-610 VSAREIGAIEA
+610 VSQRELEAVEA
-621 EVNERIRG
+621 EVNERIRE
-629 AGELVKH
+629 AAELVKH
-636 SDIPYEEALGKGA
+636 ADVPYEEALEKGA

-686 LFKIISESSIAS
+686 LFKIINESSIAS
-698 GIRRVEAITGKAA
+698 GIRRIEAISGKAA
-711 EELLWNEYQELQ
+711 EELLWSEYQELQ
-723 QARQLLK
+723 QVRQLLK
-730 AGSEESI
+730 TGGEESV

-742 ELLNERKTLDKQL
+742 ELLEERKTLDREV
-755 QDMKLSLLLDKALK
+755 QDMRLSLLLDQALNR
-769 QLEKAEIVNGCRI
+769 LEQADTVNGCRI
-782 FTMMPG
+782 FVMKP
-788 EPGADALRSLGQY
+788 EDSGADTLRSLGQF

-807 CGVGLL
+807 RGVGLL
-813 AGEENGKV
+813 AGEEDGKV
-821 MLVGFAGDEA
+821 TLVGFAGDEA
-831 IKECG
+831 IRECG
-836 MNAGELVKKA
+836 LNAGELVKKA
-846 AAKVQGGGGGKPGFA
+846 AAKVQGGGGGKPGLA
-861 TAGGRNPAGIPEAM
+861 TAGGRNPAGIPDAI
-875 KMFEE
+875 KVFEE
-880 TVREKLER
+880 AVREKLQ

>member
-1 MKSRDIRQSFLD
+1 MKSSDIRQSFLD
-13 FFERK
+13 FFEQK
-18 EHTIVRSAPVIPA
+18 AHTIVRSAPVIPA

-53 GSRPYSRAVDTQKCI
+53 GSRPYNRAVDTQKCI

-98 GDYYKKEAIV
+98 GDYYKKEAIA

-131 DDDESLEIWR
+131 DDDESLEIWK

-185 GDLVN
+185 KSLVN

-209 KADGSLELLP
+209 KADKSLDPLP

-247 FRPLFD
+247 FLPLFD
-253 AITGITGV
+253 SITGITGTE
-261 SYRAT
+261 YNAT
-266 LDGEQDIAMRVI
+266 LDGDQDIAMRVI

-291 GAVPSNEGRGYV
+291 GAVPGNEGRGYV

-316 KLDCNQPMLYR
+316 KLDCHEPMLYR
-327 LVGVIAET
+327 LVGVIADT
-335 MGDVFP
+335 MGGVFP
-341 ELKKQQETVRKIIR
+341 ELKKQQETVEKIIR

-360 FLVTLDRGIEIFGE
+360 FLATLDRGIEIFGE
-374 ITGALKASKERV
+374 ITTTLGASKQKRIS
-386 VKGEDAFK
+386 GEDAFR

-403 DLTKLMAA
+403 DLTRLMAA
-411 EEGLSID
+411 EEGLTID
-418 EKGFEECMKEQRE
+418 EDGFEACMQKQKE
-431 RARKDRKEKQQIAGE
+431 RARRDRKQKQQIAGD

-451 WFGKKGP
+451 WFGKKDR
-458 TVFVGYETLEA
+458 TVFLGYETLDTEA
-469 DACITG
+469 QVVG
-475 VKIAGGQ
+475 VKVAGGQ
-482 LQLVL
+482 LQLAL
-487 DQTPFYAES
+487 DRTPFYAES
-496 GGQVGD
+496 GGQTGD
-502 RGGIESDRHIFDIVD
+502 RGRIEWEKYAVEIID
-517 TQKDGDTIIH
+517 TQKDGEVVVH
-527 ITGKVLDRDTGSSA
+527 VVGKVYDRATGA
-541 GPESVDLRGG
+541 EIEPESIAFEGAFLA
-551 KIPVRA
+551 RA
-557 IVDRET
+557 QVDRES
-563 REAAERNH
+563 REATERNH

-582 KVLGGHVQ
+582 KVLGEHVQ
-590 QKGSLVGPDRL
+590 QKGSLVGPERL

-610 VSAREIGAIEA
+610 VSQRELEAVEA
-621 EVNERIRG
+621 EVNERIRE
-629 AGELVKH
+629 AAELVKH
-636 SDIPYEEALGKGA
+636 ADVPYEEALEKGA

-686 LFKIISESSIAS
+686 LFKIINESSIAS
-698 GIRRVEAITGKAA
+698 GIRRIEAISGKAA
-711 EELLWNEYQELQ
+711 EELLWSEYQELQ
-723 QARQLLK
+723 QVRQLLK
-730 AGSEESI
+730 TGGEESV

-742 ELLNERKTLDKQL
+742 ELLEERKTLDKEV
-755 QDMKLSLLLDKALK
+755 QDMRLSLLLDQALNR
-769 QLEKAEIVNGCRI
+769 LEQADTVNGCRI
-782 FTMMPG
+782 FVMKP
-788 EPGADALRSLGQY
+788 EDSGADTLRSLGQF

-807 CGVGLL
+807 RGVGLL
-813 AGEENGKV
+813 AGEEDGKV
-821 MLVGFAGDEA
+821 TLVGFAGDEA
-831 IKECG
+831 IRECG
-836 MNAGELVKKA
+836 LNAGELVKKA
-846 AAKVQGGGGGKPGFA
+846 AAKVQGGGGGKPGLA
-861 TAGGRNPAGIPEAM
+861 TAGGRNPAGILDAI
-875 KMFEE
+875 KVFEE
-880 TVREKLER
+880 AVREKLQ

>member
-1 MKSRDIRQSFLD
+1 MKSSDIRQSFLD
-13 FFERK
+13 FFEQK
-18 EHTIVRSAPVIPA
+18 AHTIVRSAPVIPA

-53 GSRPYSRAVDTQKCI
+53 GSRPYNRAVDTQKCI

-98 GDYYKKEAIV
+98 GDYYKKEAIA

-131 DDDESLEIWR
+131 DDDESLEIWKK
-141 RETDIDPGHIMKFG
+141 ETDIDPGHVMKFG

-185 GDLVN
+185 KSLVN

-209 KADGSLELLP
+209 KADKSLDPLP

-247 FRPLFD
+247 FLPLFD
-253 AITGITGV
+253 SITGITGTE
-261 SYRAT
+261 YNAT
-266 LDGEQDIAMRVI
+266 LDGDQDIAMRVI

-291 GAVPSNEGRGYV
+291 GAVPGNEGRGYV

-316 KLDCNQPMLYR
+316 KLDCHEPMLYR
-327 LVGVIAET
+327 LVGVIADT
-335 MGDVFP
+335 MGGVFP
-341 ELKKQQETVRKIIR
+341 ELKKQQETVEKIIR

-360 FLVTLDRGIEIFGE
+360 FLATLDRGIEIFGE
-374 ITGALKASKERV
+374 ITTTLGASKQKRIS
-386 VKGEDAFK
+386 GEDAFR

-403 DLTKLMAA
+403 DLTRLMAA
-411 EEGLSID
+411 EEGLTID
-418 EKGFEECMKEQRE
+418 EDGFEACMQKQKE
-431 RARKDRKEKQQIAGE
+431 RARRDRKQKQQIAGD

-451 WFGKKGP
+451 WFGKKDR
-458 TVFVGYETLEA
+458 TVFLGYETLDTEA
-469 DACITG
+469 QVVG
-475 VKIAGGQ
+475 VKVAGGQ

-487 DQTPFYAES
+487 DRTPFYAES
-496 GGQVGD
+496 GGQTGD
-502 RGGIESDRHIFDIVD
+502 RGRIEWEKYAVEIID
-517 TQKDGDTIIH
+517 TQKDGEVIVH
-527 ITGKVLDRDTGSSA
+527 VAGKVYDRATGA
-541 GPESVDLRGG
+541 EIEPESIAFKGAFLARVQ
-551 KIPVRA
+551 
-557 IVDRET
+557 VDRES
-563 REAAERNH
+563 REATERNH

-582 KVLGGHVQ
+582 KVLGEHVQ
-590 QKGSLVGPDRL
+590 QKGSLVGPERL

-610 VSAREIGAIEA
+610 VSQRELEAVEA
-621 EVNERIRG
+621 EVNERIRE
-629 AGELVKH
+629 AAELVKH
-636 SDIPYEEALGKGA
+636 ADVPYEEALEKGA

-686 LFKIISESSIAS
+686 LFKIINESSIAS
-698 GIRRVEAITGKAA
+698 GIRRIEAISGKAA
-711 EELLWNEYQELQ
+711 EELLWSEYQELQ
-723 QARQLLK
+723 QVRQLLK
-730 AGSEESI
+730 TGGEESV

-742 ELLNERKTLDKQL
+742 ELLEERKTLDKEV
-755 QDMKLSLLLDKALK
+755 QDMRLSLLLDQALNR
-769 QLEKAEIVNGCRI
+769 LEQANTVNGCRI
-782 FTMMPG
+782 FVMKP
-788 EPGADALRSLGQY
+788 EDSGADTLRSLGQF

-807 CGVGLL
+807 RGVGLL
-813 AGEENGKV
+813 AGEEDGKV
-821 MLVGFAGDEA
+821 TLVGFAGDEA
-831 IKECG
+831 IRECG
-836 MNAGELVKKA
+836 LNAGELVKKA
-846 AAKVQGGGGGKPGFA
+846 AAKVQGGGGGKPGLA
-861 TAGGRNPAGIPEAM
+861 TAGGRNPAGIPDAI
-875 KMFEE
+875 KVFEE
-880 TVREKLER
+880 AVKEKLQ

>member
-1 MKSRDIRQSFLD
+1 MKSSDIRQSFLD
-13 FFERK
+13 FFEQK
-18 EHTIVRSAPVIPA
+18 AHTIVRSAPVIPA

-53 GSRPYSRAVDTQKCI
+53 GSRPYNRAVDTQKCI

-98 GDYYKKEAIV
+98 GDYYKKEAIA

-131 DDDESLEIWR
+131 DDDESLEIWKK
-141 RETDIDPGHIMKFG
+141 ETDIDPGHIMKFG

-185 GDLVN
+185 KSLVN

-209 KADGSLELLP
+209 KADKSLDPLP

-247 FRPLFD
+247 FLPLFD
-253 AITGITGV
+253 SITGITGTE
-261 SYRAT
+261 YNAT
-266 LDGEQDIAMRVI
+266 LDGDQDIAMRVI

-291 GAVPSNEGRGYV
+291 GAVPGNEGRGYV

-316 KLDCNQPMLYR
+316 KLDCHKPMLYR
-327 LVGVIAET
+327 LVGVIADT
-335 MGDVFP
+335 MGGVFP
-341 ELKKQQETVRKIIR
+341 ELKKQQETVEKIIR

-360 FLVTLDRGIEIFGE
+360 FLATLDRGIEIFGE
-374 ITGALKASKERV
+374 ITTTLGASKQKRIS
-386 VKGEDAFK
+386 GEDAFR

-403 DLTKLMAA
+403 DLTRLMAA
-411 EEGLSID
+411 EEGLTID
-418 EKGFEECMKEQRE
+418 EDGFEACMQKQKE
-431 RARKDRKEKQQIAGE
+431 RARRDRKQKQQIAGD

-451 WFGKKGP
+451 WFGKKDR
-458 TVFVGYETLEA
+458 TVFLGYETLDTEA
-469 DACITG
+469 QVVG
-475 VKIAGGQ
+475 VKVAGGQ
-482 LQLVL
+482 LQLAL
-487 DQTPFYAES
+487 DRTPFYAES
-496 GGQVGD
+496 GGQTGD
-502 RGGIESDRHIFDIVD
+502 RGRIEWEKYAVEIID
-517 TQKDGDTIIH
+517 TQKDGEVVVH
-527 ITGKVLDRDTGSSA
+527 VVGKVYDRATGA
-541 GPESVDLRGG
+541 EIEPESIVFEGAFLA
-551 KIPVRA
+551 RA
-557 IVDRET
+557 QVDRES
-563 REAAERNH
+563 REATERNH

-582 KVLGGHVQ
+582 KVLGEHVQ
-590 QKGSLVGPDRL
+590 QKGSLVGPERL

-610 VSAREIGAIEA
+610 VSQRELEAVEA
-621 EVNERIRG
+621 EVNERIRE
-629 AGELVKH
+629 AAELVKH
-636 SDIPYEEALGKGA
+636 ADVPYEEALEKGA

-686 LFKIISESSIAS
+686 LFKIINESSIAS
-698 GIRRVEAITGKAA
+698 GIRRIEAISGKAA
-711 EELLWNEYQELQ
+711 EELLWSEYQELQ
-723 QARQLLK
+723 QVRQLLK
-730 AGSEESI
+730 TGGEESV

-742 ELLNERKTLDKQL
+742 ELLEERKTLDREV
-755 QDMKLSLLLDKALK
+755 QDMRLSLLLDQALNR
-769 QLEKAEIVNGCRI
+769 LEQADTVNGCRI
-782 FTMMPG
+782 FVMKP
-788 EPGADALRSLGQY
+788 EDSGADTLRSLGQF

-807 CGVGLL
+807 RGVGLL
-813 AGEENGKV
+813 AGEEDGKV
-821 MLVGFAGDEA
+821 TLVGFAGDEA
-831 IKECG
+831 IRECG
-836 MNAGELVKKA
+836 LNAGELVKKA
-846 AAKVQGGGGGKPGFA
+846 AAKVQGGGGGKPGLA
-861 TAGGRNPAGIPEAM
+861 TAGGRNPAGILDAI
-875 KMFEE
+875 KVFEE
-880 TVREKLER
+880 AVREKLQ

>member
-1 MKSRDIRQSFLD
+1 M
-13 FFERK
+13 
-18 EHTIVRSAPVIPA
+18 IPA

-53 GSRPYSRAVDTQKCI
+53 GSRPYNRAVDTQKCI

-98 GDYYKKEAIV
+98 GDYYKKEAIA

-131 DDDESLEIWR
+131 DDDESLEIWKK
-141 RETDIDPGHIMKFG
+141 ETDIDPGHIMKFG

-185 GDLVN
+185 KSLVN

-209 KADGSLELLP
+209 KADKSLDPLP

-247 FRPLFD
+247 FLPLFD
-253 AITGITGV
+253 SITGITGTK
-261 SYRAT
+261 YNAT
-266 LDGEQDIAMRVI
+266 LDGDQDIAMRVI

-291 GAVPSNEGRGYV
+291 GAVPGNEGRGYV

-316 KLDCNQPMLYR
+316 KLDCHEPMLYR
-327 LVGVIAET
+327 LVGVIADT
-335 MGDVFP
+335 MGGVFP
-341 ELKKQQETVRKIIR
+341 ELKKQQETVEKIIR

-360 FLVTLDRGIEIFGE
+360 FLATLDRGIEIFGE
-374 ITGALKASKERV
+374 ITTTLGASKQKRIS
-386 VKGEDAFK
+386 GEDAFR

-403 DLTKLMAA
+403 DLTRLMAA
-411 EEGLSID
+411 EEGLTID
-418 EKGFEECMKEQRE
+418 EDGFEACMQKQKE
-431 RARKDRKEKQQIAGE
+431 RARRDRKQKQQIAGD

-451 WFGKKGP
+451 WFGKKDR
-458 TVFVGYETLEA
+458 TVFLGYETLDTEA
-469 DACITG
+469 QVVG
-475 VKIAGGQ
+475 VKVAGGQ

-487 DQTPFYAES
+487 DRTPFYAES
-496 GGQVGD
+496 GGQTGD
-502 RGGIESDRHIFDIVD
+502 RGRIEWEKYAVEIID
-517 TQKDGDTIIH
+517 TQKDGEVIVH
-527 ITGKVLDRDTGSSA
+527 VAGKVYDRATGA
-541 GPESVDLRGG
+541 EIKPESIAFEGAFLA
-551 KIPVRA
+551 RA
-557 IVDRET
+557 QVDRES
-563 REAAERNH
+563 REATERNH

-582 KVLGGHVQ
+582 KVLGEHVQ
-590 QKGSLVGPDRL
+590 QKGSLVGPERL

-610 VSAREIGAIEA
+610 VSQRELEAVEA
-621 EVNERIRG
+621 EVNERIRE
-629 AGELVKH
+629 AAELVKH
-636 SDIPYEEALGKGA
+636 ADVPFEEALEKGA

-686 LFKIISESSIAS
+686 LFKIINESSIAS
-698 GIRRVEAITGKAA
+698 GIRRIEAISGKVA
-711 EELLWNEYQELQ
+711 EELLWSEYQELQ
-723 QARQLLK
+723 QVRQLLK
-730 AGSEESI
+730 TGGEESV

-742 ELLNERKTLDKQL
+742 ELLEERKTLDKEV
-755 QDMKLSLLLDKALK
+755 QDMRLSLLLDQALNR
-769 QLEKAEIVNGCRI
+769 LEQADTVNGCRI
-782 FTMMPG
+782 FVMKP
-788 EPGADALRSLGQY
+788 EDSGADTLRSLGQF

-807 CGVGLL
+807 RGVGLL
-813 AGEENGKV
+813 AGEEDGKV
-821 MLVGFAGDEA
+821 TLVGFAGDEA

-836 MNAGELVKKA
+836 LNAGELVKKA
-846 AAKVQGGGGGKPGFA
+846 AAKVQGGGGGKPGLA
-861 TAGGRNPAGIPEAM
+861 TAGGRNPAGIPDAI

-880 TVREKLER
+880 AVREKLQ

>member
-1 MKSRDIRQSFLD
+1 MKSSDIRQSFLD
-13 FFERK
+13 FFEQK
-18 EHTIVRSAPVIPA
+18 AHTIVRSAPVIPA

-53 GSRPYSRAVDTQKCI
+53 GSRPYNRAVDTQKCI

-98 GDYYKKEAIV
+98 GDYYKKEAIA

-131 DDDESLEIWR
+131 DDDESLEIWK

-185 GDLVN
+185 KSLVN

-209 KADGSLELLP
+209 KADKSLDPLP

-247 FRPLFD
+247 FLPLFD
-253 AITGITGV
+253 SITGITGTE
-261 SYRAT
+261 YNAT
-266 LDGEQDIAMRVI
+266 LDGDQDIAMRVI

-291 GAVPSNEGRGYV
+291 GAVPGNEGRGYV

-316 KLDCNQPMLYR
+316 KLDCHEPMLYR
-327 LVGVIAET
+327 LVGVIANT
-335 MGDVFP
+335 MGCVFP
-341 ELKKQQETVRKIIR
+341 ELKKQQETVEKIIR

-360 FLVTLDRGIEIFGE
+360 FLATLDRGIEIFGE
-374 ITGALKASKERV
+374 ITTTLGASKQKRIS
-386 VKGEDAFK
+386 GEDAFR

-403 DLTKLMAA
+403 DLTRLMAA
-411 EEGLSID
+411 EEGLTID
-418 EKGFEECMKEQRE
+418 EDGFEACMQKQKE
-431 RARKDRKEKQQIAGE
+431 RARRDRKQKQQIAGD
-446 EGEWH
+446 EGEWQ
-451 WFGKKGP
+451 WFGKKDR
-458 TVFVGYETLEA
+458 TVFLGYETLDTEA
-469 DACITG
+469 QVVG
-475 VKIAGGQ
+475 VKVAGGQ

-487 DQTPFYAES
+487 DRTPFYAES
-496 GGQVGD
+496 GGQTGD
-502 RGGIESDRHIFDIVD
+502 RGRIEWEKYAVEIID
-517 TQKDGDTIIH
+517 TQKDGEVIVH
-527 ITGKVLDRDTGSSA
+527 VAGKVYDRATGA
-541 GPESVDLRGG
+541 EIKPESIAFEGAFLA
-551 KIPVRA
+551 RA
-557 IVDRET
+557 QVDRESRKAT
-563 REAAERNH
+563 ERNH

-582 KVLGGHVQ
+582 KVLGEHVQ
-590 QKGSLVGPDRL
+590 QKGSLVGPERL

-610 VSAREIGAIEA
+610 VSQRELEAVEA
-621 EVNERIRG
+621 EVNERIRE
-629 AGELVKH
+629 AAELVKH
-636 SDIPYEEALGKGA
+636 ADVPYEEALEKGA

-686 LFKIISESSIAS
+686 LFKIINESSIAS
-698 GIRRVEAITGKAA
+698 GIRRIEAISGKAA
-711 EELLWNEYQELQ
+711 EELLWSEYQELQ
-723 QARQLLK
+723 QVRQLLK
-730 AGSEESI
+730 TGGEESV

-742 ELLNERKTLDKQL
+742 ELLEERKTLDKEV
-755 QDMKLSLLLDKALK
+755 QDMRLSLLLDQALNR
-769 QLEKAEIVNGCRI
+769 LEQADTVNGCRI
-782 FTMMPG
+782 FVMKP
-788 EPGADALRSLGQY
+788 EDSGADTLRSLGQF

-807 CGVGLL
+807 RGVGLL
-813 AGEENGKV
+813 AGEEDGKV
-821 MLVGFAGDEA
+821 TLVGFAGDEA

-836 MNAGELVKKA
+836 LNAGELVKKA
-846 AAKVQGGGGGKPGFA
+846 AAKVQGGGGGKPGLA
-861 TAGGRNPAGIPEAM
+861 TAGGRNPAGIPDAI
-875 KMFEE
+875 KVFEE
-880 TVREKLER
+880 AVKEKLQ

>member
-1 MKSRDIRQSFLD
+1 MKSSDIRQSFLD
-13 FFERK
+13 FFGQK
-18 EHTIVRSAPVIPA
+18 EHTVVRSAPVIPA

-113 FTEVWKLPK
+113 LTEVWKLPK

-131 DDDESLEIWR
+131 NDDESLGIWEK
-141 RETDIDPGHIMKFG
+141 ETDIDSGHIMRFD

-178 LTDDLSG
+178 LTEDLSG
-185 GDLVN
+185 KELVN
-190 ADDHRV
+190 AGDHRV

-209 KADGSLELLP
+209 KVDRSLEPLP
-219 KKHVDTGMGFERVTA
+219 KKHVDTGMGFERITA
-234 VLQGKSSNYDTDI
+234 VLQGKGSNYDTDV

-253 AITGITGV
+253 AITGLTGV
-261 SYRAT
+261 GYNAT

-303 LRRILRRAVRYAR
+303 LRRILRRAVRYAK
-316 KLDCNQPMLYR
+316 KLDCNQPVLYR
-327 LVGVIAET
+327 LVGVIADT
-335 MGDVFP
+335 MGGVFP
-341 ELKKQQETVRKIIR
+341 ELRKQQKTVEKIVR

-374 ITGALKASKERV
+374 IIAALRGSKQTRIS
-386 VKGEDAFK
+386 GEDAFR

-403 DLTKLMAA
+403 DLTRLMAL
-411 EEGLSID
+411 EEGLTID
-418 EKGFEECMKEQRE
+418 EEGFDTCMQEQKE
-431 RARKDRKEKQQIAGE
+431 RARKDRKQKQQIADE
-446 EGEWH
+446 QGEWN
-451 WFGKKGP
+451 WFGKRAR
-458 TVFVGYETLEA
+458 TIFLGYETLDTEA
-469 DACITG
+469 KVVG

-487 DQTPFYAES
+487 DRTPFYAES
-496 GGQVGD
+496 GGQTGD
-502 RGGIESDRHIFDIVD
+502 KGRIEGQQYSVDVVD
-517 TQKDGDTIIH
+517 TQKDGDVIVH
-527 ITGKVLDRDTGSSA
+527 VASKVYDRGTGL
-541 GPESVDLRGG
+541 EVDPAEIEFNGAD
-551 KIPVRA
+551 PVYVR
-557 IVDRET
+557 VDKEA
-563 REAAERNH
+563 REATERNH

-582 KVLGGHVQ
+582 KVLGEHVQ
-590 QKGSLVGPDRL
+590 QKGSMVGPDRL

-610 VSAREIGAIEA
+610 VSQHELEAVEA
-621 EVNERIRG
+621 EVNERIRE

-636 SDIPYEEALGKGA
+636 EDVPYEEALEKGA

-659 RVRIVEVPGVSMELC
+659 RVRVVEVPGVSMELC

-686 LFKIISESSIAS
+686 LFKIINESSIAS
-698 GIRRVEAITGKAA
+698 GIRRIEAISGKAA
-711 EELLWNEYQELQ
+711 EELLWGEYQELQ
-723 QARQLLK
+723 QVRLLLK
-730 AGSEESI
+730 TGGDESVV
-737 AGRVQ
+737 GRVQ
-742 ELLNERKTLDKQL
+742 ELLEERKNLDKQV
-755 QDMKLSLLLDKALK
+755 QDMRLSLLLDRALE
-769 QLEKAEIVNGCRI
+769 QLEQADTVNGCRI
-782 FTMMPG
+782 FVMKP
-788 EPGADALRSLGQY
+788 ENSGADTLRNLGHFLQK
-801 LREKIG
+801 KIG
-807 CGVGLL
+807 RGVGLL

-821 MLVGFAGDEA
+821 TLVGFAGDEA
-831 IKECG
+831 ISECG

-846 AAKVQGGGGGKPGFA
+846 ASKVQGGGGGKPGLA
-861 TAGGRNPAGIPEAM
+861 TAGGKNPAGIPDAI

-880 TVREKLER
+880 VVREKLQ

>member
-1 MKSRDIRQSFLD
+1 MKSSDIRQSFLD
-13 FFERK
+13 FFEQK
-18 EHTIVRSAPVIPA
+18 AHTIVRSAPVIPA

-53 GSRPYSRAVDTQKCI
+53 GSRPYNRAVDTQKCI

-98 GDYYKKEAIV
+98 GDYYKKEAIA

-131 DDDESLEIWR
+131 DDDESLEIWK

-185 GDLVN
+185 KSLVN

-209 KADGSLELLP
+209 KADKSLDPLP

-247 FRPLFD
+247 FLPLFD
-253 AITGITGV
+253 SITGITGKE
-261 SYRAT
+261 YNAT
-266 LDGEQDIAMRVI
+266 LDGDQDIAMRVI

-291 GAVPSNEGRGYV
+291 GAVPGNEGRGYV

-316 KLDCNQPMLYR
+316 KLDCHEPMLYR
-327 LVGVIAET
+327 LVGIIADT
-335 MGDVFP
+335 MGGVFP
-341 ELKKQQETVRKIIR
+341 ELKKQQETVEKIIR

-360 FLVTLDRGIEIFGE
+360 FLATLDRGIEIFGE
-374 ITGALKASKERV
+374 ITTTLGASKQKRIS
-386 VKGEDAFK
+386 GEDAFR

-403 DLTKLMAA
+403 DLTRLMAA
-411 EEGLSID
+411 EEGLTID
-418 EKGFEECMKEQRE
+418 EDGFEACMQKQKE
-431 RARKDRKEKQQIAGE
+431 RARRDRKQKQQTTGDG
-446 EGEWH
+446 GEWH
-451 WFGKKGP
+451 WLGKKDR
-458 TVFVGYETLEA
+458 TVFLGYETLDTEA
-469 DACITG
+469 QVVG
-475 VKIAGGQ
+475 VKVAGGQ

-487 DQTPFYAES
+487 DRTPFYAES
-496 GGQVGD
+496 GGQTGD
-502 RGGIESDRHIFDIVD
+502 RGRIEWEKYAVEIID
-517 TQKDGDTIIH
+517 TQKDGEVIVH
-527 ITGKVLDRDTGSSA
+527 VAGKVYDRATGA
-541 GPESVDLRGG
+541 EIEPESIAFEGAFLA
-551 KIPVRA
+551 RA
-557 IVDRET
+557 QVDRES
-563 REAAERNH
+563 REATERNH

-582 KVLGGHVQ
+582 KVLGEHVQ
-590 QKGSLVGPDRL
+590 QKGSLVGPERL

-610 VSAREIGAIEA
+610 VSQRELEAVEA
-621 EVNERIRG
+621 EVNERIRE
-629 AGELVKH
+629 AAELVKH
-636 SDIPYEEALGKGA
+636 ADVPYEEALEKGA

-686 LFKIISESSIAS
+686 LFKIINESSIAS
-698 GIRRVEAITGKAA
+698 GIRRIEAVSGKAA
-711 EELLWNEYQELQ
+711 EELLWSEYQELQ
-723 QARQLLK
+723 QVRQLLK
-730 AGSEESI
+730 TGGEESV

-742 ELLNERKTLDKQL
+742 ELLEERKTLDKEV
-755 QDMKLSLLLDKALK
+755 QDMRLSLLLDQALNR
-769 QLEKAEIVNGCRI
+769 LEQADTVNGCRI
-782 FTMMPG
+782 FVMKP
-788 EPGADALRSLGQY
+788 EDSGADTLRSLGQF

-807 CGVGLL
+807 RGVGLL
-813 AGEENGKV
+813 AGEEDGKV
-821 MLVGFAGDEA
+821 TLVGFAGDEA

-836 MNAGELVKKA
+836 LNAGELVKKA
-846 AAKVQGGGGGKPGFA
+846 AAKVQGGGGGKPGLA
-861 TAGGRNPAGIPEAM
+861 TAGGRNPAGIPDAI
-875 KMFEE
+875 KVFEE
-880 TVREKLER
+880 AVKEKLQ

>member
-1 MKSRDIRQSFLD
+1 MRSSEIRQSFLD
-13 FFERK
+13 FFVQK
-18 EHTIVRSAPVIPA
+18 AHTIVRSAPVIPA

-46 KDVFLDK
+46 KDVFLGK
-53 GSRPYSRAVDTQKCI
+53 GSRPYKRAVDTQKCI

-98 GDYYKKEAIV
+98 GDYYKKEAIA

-113 FTEVWKLPK
+113 LTGVWKLPR
-122 ERLYATVYT
+122 ERLYATVYK
-131 DDDESLEIWR
+131 DDDESLEIWK
-141 RETDIDPGHIMKFG
+141 RETDIDPGHIMKFD

-178 LTDDLSG
+178 LTGDLTG
-185 GDLVN
+185 GKLVN
-190 ADDHRV
+190 AGDHRV

-204 IQYNR
+204 IQYDR
-209 KADGSLELLP
+209 QQDGSLEPLP
-219 KKHVDTGMGFERVTA
+219 KKHVDTGMGFERITA
-234 VLQGKSSNYDTDI
+234 VLQGKGSNYDTDI
-247 FRPLFD
+247 FGPLFD
-253 AITGITGV
+253 AVTSITGV
-261 SYRAT
+261 AYRAT

-291 GAVPSNEGRGYV
+291 GAVPGNEGRGYV

-327 LVGVIAET
+327 LVGVVAET
-335 MGDVFP
+335 MGGVFP
-341 ELKKQQETVRKIIR
+341 ELKRQQDTVQRIIR

-360 FLVTLDRGIEIFGE
+360 FLVTLDRGIEIFSE
-374 ITGALKASKERV
+374 ITSELKASGRRTIT
-386 VKGEDAFK
+386 GEDAFR

-403 DLTKLMAA
+403 DLTRLMAA
-411 EEGLSID
+411 EENLSVN
-418 EKGFEECMKEQRE
+418 EQGFETCMQEQKE
-431 RARKDRKEKQQIAGE
+431 RARRDRRQKQQLAGD
-446 EGEWH
+446 EGEWQ
-451 WFGKKGP
+451 WLEKAVP
-458 TVFVGYETLEA
+458 TVFVGYETLES
-469 DACITG
+469 DARVVG
-475 VKIAGGQ
+475 VKVAGGR

-487 DQTPFYAES
+487 DRTPFYAES
-496 GGQVGD
+496 GGQTGD
-502 RGGIESDRHIFDIVD
+502 RGRIEGEKYTVEVTDA
-517 TQKDGDTIIH
+517 QKDGEVTVH
-527 ITGKVLDRDTGSSA
+527 VAGKVYDRTSGA
-541 GPESVDLRGG
+541 EVELESIDFNG
-551 KIPVRA
+551 IAPVRA
-557 IVDRET
+557 QVDREL
-563 REAAERNH
+563 REATERNH

-582 KVLGGHVQ
+582 KVLGEHVQ

-610 VSAREIGAIEA
+610 VSQRELEAVEA
-621 EVNERIRG
+621 EVNERIRE
-629 AGELVKH
+629 AAELVKH
-636 SDIPYEEALGKGA
+636 VDVSYEEALERGA

-686 LFKIISESSIAS
+686 LFKIVGESSIAS
-698 GIRRVEAITGKAA
+698 GIRRIEAITGKVA
-711 EELLWNEYQELQ
+711 EELLWDEYQELQ
-723 QARQLLK
+723 QVRQLLK
-730 AGSEESI
+730 TSGEESV

-742 ELLNERKTLDKQL
+742 ELLEERKTLDKQV
-755 QDMKLSLLLDKALK
+755 QDMRLSLLLDQALS
-769 QLEKAEIVNGCRI
+769 QLEQADMVNGCKI
-782 FTMMPG
+782 FVMKQ
-788 EPGADALRSLGQY
+788 EDSGADTLRSLGQF

-821 MLVGFAGDEA
+821 TLVGFAGDEA
-831 IKECG
+831 VSECG

-861 TAGGRNPAGIPEAM
+861 TAGGRNPAGIPDAI
-875 KMFEE
+875 KVFEE
-880 TVREKLER
+880 AVREKLQ

>member
-1 MKSRDIRQSFLD
+1 MKSSDIRQSFLD
-13 FFERK
+13 FFEQK
-18 EHTIVRSAPVIPA
+18 AHTIVRSAPVIPA

-53 GSRPYSRAVDTQKCI
+53 GSRPYNRAVDTQKCI

-98 GDYYKKEAIV
+98 GDYYKKEAIA

-131 DDDESLEIWR
+131 DDDESLEIWK

-185 GDLVN
+185 KSLVN

-209 KADGSLELLP
+209 KADKSLDPLP

-247 FRPLFD
+247 FLPLFD
-253 AITGITGV
+253 SITGITGTE
-261 SYRAT
+261 YNAT
-266 LDGEQDIAMRVI
+266 LDGDQDIAMRVI

-291 GAVPSNEGRGYV
+291 GAVPGNEGRGYV

-316 KLDCNQPMLYR
+316 KLDCHEPMLYR
-327 LVGVIAET
+327 LVGVIADT
-335 MGDVFP
+335 MGGVFP
-341 ELKKQQETVRKIIR
+341 ELKKQQGTVEKIIR

-360 FLVTLDRGIEIFGE
+360 FLATLDRGIEIFGE
-374 ITGALKASKERV
+374 ITTTLGASKQKRIS
-386 VKGEDAFK
+386 GEDAFR

-403 DLTKLMAA
+403 DLTRLMAA
-411 EEGLSID
+411 EEGLTID
-418 EKGFEECMKEQRE
+418 EDGFEACMQKQKE
-431 RARKDRKEKQQIAGE
+431 RARRDRKQKQQIAGD

-451 WFGKKGP
+451 WFGKKDR
-458 TVFVGYETLEA
+458 TVFLGYETLDTEA
-469 DACITG
+469 QVVG
-475 VKIAGGQ
+475 VKVAGGQ

-487 DQTPFYAES
+487 DRTPFYAES
-496 GGQVGD
+496 GGQTGD
-502 RGGIESDRHIFDIVD
+502 RGRIEWEKYAVEIID
-517 TQKDGDTIIH
+517 TQKDGEVIVH
-527 ITGKVLDRDTGSSA
+527 VAGKVYDRATGA
-541 GPESVDLRGG
+541 EIEPESIAFKGAFLA
-551 KIPVRA
+551 RA
-557 IVDRET
+557 QVDRES
-563 REAAERNH
+563 REATERNH

-582 KVLGGHVQ
+582 KVLGEHVQ
-590 QKGSLVGPDRL
+590 QKGSLVGPERL

-610 VSAREIGAIEA
+610 VSQRELEAVEA
-621 EVNERIRG
+621 EVNERIRE
-629 AGELVKH
+629 AAELVKH
-636 SDIPYEEALGKGA
+636 ADVPYEEALEKGA

-686 LFKIISESSIAS
+686 LFKIINESSIAS
-698 GIRRVEAITGKAA
+698 GIRRIEAISGKAA
-711 EELLWNEYQELQ
+711 EELLWSEYQELQ
-723 QARQLLK
+723 QVRQLLK
-730 AGSEESI
+730 TGGEESV

-742 ELLNERKTLDKQL
+742 ELLEERKTLDKEV
-755 QDMKLSLLLDKALK
+755 QDMRLSLLLDQALNR
-769 QLEKAEIVNGCRI
+769 LEQADTVNGCRI
-782 FTMMPG
+782 FVMKP
-788 EPGADALRSLGQY
+788 EDSGADTLRSLGQF

-807 CGVGLL
+807 RGVGLL
-813 AGEENGKV
+813 AGEKDGKV
-821 MLVGFAGDEA
+821 TLVGFAGDEA
-831 IKECG
+831 IRECG
-836 MNAGELVKKA
+836 LNAGELVKKA
-846 AAKVQGGGGGKPGFA
+846 AAKVQGGGGGKPGLA
-861 TAGGRNPAGIPEAM
+861 TAGGRNPAGIPDAI
-875 KMFEE
+875 KVFEE
-880 TVREKLER
+880 AVKEKLQ

>member
-1 MKSRDIRQSFLD
+1 MKSSDIRQSFLD
-13 FFERK
+13 FFEQK
-18 EHTIVRSAPVIPA
+18 AHTIVRSAPVIPA

-53 GSRPYSRAVDTQKCI
+53 GSRPYNRAVDTQKCI

-98 GDYYKKEAIV
+98 GDYYKKEAIA

-131 DDDESLEIWR
+131 DDDESLEIWKK
-141 RETDIDPGHIMKFG
+141 ETDIDPGHVMKFG

-185 GDLVN
+185 KSLVN

-209 KADGSLELLP
+209 KADKSLDPLP

-247 FRPLFD
+247 FLPLFD
-253 AITGITGV
+253 SITGITGTK
-261 SYRAT
+261 YNAT
-266 LDGEQDIAMRVI
+266 LDGDQDIAMRVI

-291 GAVPSNEGRGYV
+291 GAVPGNEGRGYV

-316 KLDCNQPMLYR
+316 KLDCHEPMLYR
-327 LVGVIAET
+327 LVGVIADT
-335 MGDVFP
+335 MGGVFP
-341 ELKKQQETVRKIIR
+341 ELKKQQETVEKIIR

-360 FLVTLDRGIEIFGE
+360 FLATLDRGIEIFGE
-374 ITGALKASKERV
+374 ITTTLGASKQKRIS
-386 VKGEDAFK
+386 GEDAFR

-403 DLTKLMAA
+403 DLTRLMAA
-411 EEGLSID
+411 EEGLTID
-418 EKGFEECMKEQRE
+418 EDGFEACMQKQKE
-431 RARKDRKEKQQIAGE
+431 RARRDRKQKQQITGD

-451 WFGKKGP
+451 WIGKKDR
-458 TVFVGYETLEA
+458 TVFLGYETLDTEA
-469 DACITG
+469 QVVG
-475 VKIAGGQ
+475 VKVAGGQ

-487 DQTPFYAES
+487 DRTPFYAES
-496 GGQVGD
+496 GGQTGD
-502 RGGIESDRHIFDIVD
+502 RGRIEWEKYAVEIID
-517 TQKDGDTIIH
+517 TQKDGEVIVH
-527 ITGKVLDRDTGSSA
+527 VAGKVYDRATGA
-541 GPESVDLRGG
+541 EIEPESIAFEGAFLA
-551 KIPVRA
+551 RA
-557 IVDRET
+557 QVDRES
-563 REAAERNH
+563 REATERNH

-582 KVLGGHVQ
+582 KVLGEHVQ
-590 QKGSLVGPDRL
+590 QKGSLVGPERL

-610 VSAREIGAIEA
+610 VSQRELEAVEA
-621 EVNERIRG
+621 EVNERIRE
-629 AGELVKH
+629 AAELVKH
-636 SDIPYEEALGKGA
+636 ADVPFEEALEKGA

-686 LFKIISESSIAS
+686 LFKIINESSIAS
-698 GIRRVEAITGKAA
+698 GIRRIEAISGKAA
-711 EELLWNEYQELQ
+711 EELLWSEYQELQ
-723 QARQLLK
+723 QVRQLLK
-730 AGSEESI
+730 TGGEESV

-742 ELLNERKTLDKQL
+742 ELLEERKTLDKEV
-755 QDMKLSLLLDKALK
+755 QDMRLSLLLDQALNR
-769 QLEKAEIVNGCRI
+769 LEQADTVNGCRI
-782 FTMMPG
+782 FVMKPEG
-788 EPGADALRSLGQY
+788 SGADTLRSLGQF

-807 CGVGLL
+807 RGVGLL
-813 AGEENGKV
+813 AGEEDGKV
-821 MLVGFAGDEA
+821 TLVGFAGDEA
-831 IKECG
+831 IRGCG
-836 MNAGELVKKA
+836 LNAGELVKKA
-846 AAKVQGGGGGKPGFA
+846 AAKVQGGGGGKPGLA
-861 TAGGRNPAGIPEAM
+861 TAGGRNPAGIPDAI
-875 KMFEE
+875 KVFEE
-880 TVREKLER
+880 AVKEKLQ

>member
-1 MKSRDIRQSFLD
+1 MKSSDIRQSFLD
-13 FFERK
+13 FFEQK
-18 EHTIVRSAPVIPA
+18 AHTIVRSAPVIPA

-53 GSRPYSRAVDTQKCI
+53 GSRPYNRAVDTQKCI

-98 GDYYKKEAIV
+98 GDYYKKEAIA

-131 DDDESLEIWR
+131 DDDESLEIWK

-185 GDLVN
+185 KSLVN

-209 KADGSLELLP
+209 KADKSLDPLP

-247 FRPLFD
+247 FLPLFD
-253 AITGITGV
+253 SITGITGKE
-261 SYRAT
+261 YNAT
-266 LDGEQDIAMRVI
+266 LDGDQDIAMRVI

-291 GAVPSNEGRGYV
+291 GAVPGNEGRGYV

-316 KLDCNQPMLYR
+316 KLDCHEPMLYR
-327 LVGVIAET
+327 LVGIIADT
-335 MGDVFP
+335 MGGVFP
-341 ELKKQQETVRKIIR
+341 ELKKQQETVEKIIR

-360 FLVTLDRGIEIFGE
+360 FLATLDRGIEIFGE
-374 ITGALKASKERV
+374 ITTTLGASKQKRIS
-386 VKGEDAFK
+386 GEDAFR

-403 DLTKLMAA
+403 DLTRLMAA
-411 EEGLSID
+411 EEGLTID
-418 EKGFEECMKEQRE
+418 EDGFEACMQKQKE
-431 RARKDRKEKQQIAGE
+431 RARRDRKQKQQIAGD

-451 WFGKKGP
+451 WFGKKDR
-458 TVFVGYETLEA
+458 TVFLGYETLDTEA
-469 DACITG
+469 QVVG
-475 VKIAGGQ
+475 VKVAGGQ

-487 DQTPFYAES
+487 DRTPFYAES
-496 GGQVGD
+496 GGQTGD
-502 RGGIESDRHIFDIVD
+502 RGRIEWEKYAVEIID
-517 TQKDGDTIIH
+517 TQKDGEVVVH
-527 ITGKVLDRDTGSSA
+527 VAGKVYDRATGA
-541 GPESVDLRGG
+541 EIDPESIAFEGAFLA
-551 KIPVRA
+551 RA
-557 IVDRET
+557 QVDRES
-563 REAAERNH
+563 REATERNH

-582 KVLGGHVQ
+582 KVLGEHVQ
-590 QKGSLVGPDRL
+590 QKGSLVGPERL

-610 VSAREIGAIEA
+610 VSQRELEAVEA
-621 EVNERIRG
+621 EVNERIRE
-629 AGELVKH
+629 AAELVRH
-636 SDIPYEEALGKGA
+636 ADVPFEEALEKGA

-686 LFKIISESSIAS
+686 LFKIINESSIAS
-698 GIRRVEAITGKAA
+698 GIRRIEAISGKAA
-711 EELLWNEYQELQ
+711 EELLWSEYQELQ
-723 QARQLLK
+723 QVRQLLK
-730 AGSEESI
+730 TGGEESV
-737 AGRVQ
+737 AGRVR
-742 ELLNERKTLDKQL
+742 ELLEERKALDKEV
-755 QDMKLSLLLDKALK
+755 QDMRLSLLLDQALNR
-769 QLEKAEIVNGCRI
+769 LEQADTVNGCRI
-782 FTMMPG
+782 FVMKP
-788 EPGADALRSLGQY
+788 EDSGADTLRSLGQF

-807 CGVGLL
+807 RGVGLL
-813 AGEENGKV
+813 AGEEDGKV
-821 MLVGFAGDEA
+821 TLVGFAGDEA

-836 MNAGELVKKA
+836 LNAGELVKKA
-846 AAKVQGGGGGKPGFA
+846 AAKVQGGGGGKPGLA
-861 TAGGRNPAGIPEAM
+861 TAGGRNPAGIPDAI
-875 KMFEE
+875 KVFEDA
-880 TVREKLER
+880 VREKLQ

>member
-1 MKSRDIRQSFLD
+1 MKSSDIRQSFLD
-13 FFERK
+13 FFEQK
-18 EHTIVRSAPVIPA
+18 AHTIVRSAPVIPA

-53 GSRPYSRAVDTQKCI
+53 GSRPYNRAVDTQKCI

-98 GDYYKKEAIV
+98 GDYYKKEAIA

-131 DDDESLEIWR
+131 DDDESLEIWK

-185 GDLVN
+185 KSLVN

-209 KADGSLELLP
+209 KADKSLDPLP

-247 FRPLFD
+247 FLPLFD
-253 AITGITGV
+253 SITGITGTK
-261 SYRAT
+261 YNAT
-266 LDGEQDIAMRVI
+266 LDGDQDIAMRVI

-291 GAVPSNEGRGYV
+291 GAVPGNEGRGYV

-316 KLDCNQPMLYR
+316 KLDCHEPMLYR
-327 LVGVIAET
+327 LVGVIADT
-335 MGDVFP
+335 MGGVFP
-341 ELKKQQETVRKIIR
+341 ELKKQQETVEKIIR

-360 FLVTLDRGIEIFGE
+360 FLATLDRGIEIFGE
-374 ITGALKASKERV
+374 ITTTLGASKQKRIS
-386 VKGEDAFK
+386 GEDAFR

-403 DLTKLMAA
+403 DLTRLMAA
-411 EEGLSID
+411 EEGLTID
-418 EKGFEECMKEQRE
+418 EDGFEACMQKQKE
-431 RARKDRKEKQQIAGE
+431 RARRDRKQKQQIAGD

-451 WFGKKGP
+451 WFGKKDR
-458 TVFVGYETLEA
+458 TVFLGYETLDTEA
-469 DACITG
+469 QVVG
-475 VKIAGGQ
+475 VKVAGGQ

-487 DQTPFYAES
+487 DRTPFYAES
-496 GGQVGD
+496 GGQTGD
-502 RGGIESDRHIFDIVD
+502 KGRIEWEKYAVEIID
-517 TQKDGDTIIH
+517 TQKDGEVIVH
-527 ITGKVLDRDTGSSA
+527 VAGKVYDRATRA
-541 GPESVDLRGG
+541 EIKPESIAFEGAFL
-551 KIPVRA
+551 VRA
-557 IVDRET
+557 QVDRES
-563 REAAERNH
+563 REATERNH

-582 KVLGGHVQ
+582 KVLGEHVQ
-590 QKGSLVGPDRL
+590 QKGSLVGPERL

-610 VSAREIGAIEA
+610 VSQRELEAVEA
-621 EVNERIRG
+621 EVNERIRE
-629 AGELVKH
+629 AAELVKH
-636 SDIPYEEALGKGA
+636 ADVPYEEALEKGA

-686 LFKIISESSIAS
+686 LFKIINESSIAS
-698 GIRRVEAITGKAA
+698 GIRRIEAISGKAA
-711 EELLWNEYQELQ
+711 EELLWSEYQELQ
-723 QARQLLK
+723 QVRQLLK
-730 AGSEESI
+730 TGGEESV

-742 ELLNERKTLDKQL
+742 ELLEERKTLDKEV
-755 QDMKLSLLLDKALK
+755 QDMRLSLLLDQALNR
-769 QLEKAEIVNGCRI
+769 LEQADTVNGCRI
-782 FTMMPG
+782 FVMKP
-788 EPGADALRSLGQY
+788 EDSGADTLRSLGQF

-807 CGVGLL
+807 RGVGLL
-813 AGEENGKV
+813 AGEEDGKV
-821 MLVGFAGDEA
+821 TLVGFAGDEA
-831 IKECG
+831 IRECG
-836 MNAGELVKKA
+836 LNAGELVKKA
-846 AAKVQGGGGGKPGFA
+846 AAKVQGGGGGKPGLA
-861 TAGGRNPAGIPEAM
+861 TAGGRNPAGIPDAI
-875 KMFEE
+875 KVFEE
-880 TVREKLER
+880 AVREKLQ

>member
-1 MKSRDIRQSFLD
+1 MKSSDIRQSFLD
-13 FFERK
+13 FFEQK
-18 EHTIVRSAPVIPA
+18 AHTIVRSAPVIPA

-53 GSRPYSRAVDTQKCI
+53 GSRPYNRAVDTQKCI

-98 GDYYKKEAIV
+98 GDYYKKEAIA

-131 DDDESLEIWR
+131 DDDESLEIWK

-185 GDLVN
+185 KSLVN

-209 KADGSLELLP
+209 KADKSLDPLP

-247 FRPLFD
+247 FLPLFD
-253 AITGITGV
+253 SITGITGTE
-261 SYRAT
+261 YNAT
-266 LDGEQDIAMRVI
+266 LDGDRDIAMRVI

-291 GAVPSNEGRGYV
+291 GAVPGNEGRGYV

-316 KLDCNQPMLYR
+316 KLDCHEPMLYR
-327 LVGVIAET
+327 LVGVIADT
-335 MGDVFP
+335 MGGVFP
-341 ELKKQQETVRKIIR
+341 ELKKQQETVEKIIR

-360 FLVTLDRGIEIFGE
+360 FLATLDRGIEIFGE
-374 ITGALKASKERV
+374 ITTTLGASKQKRING
-386 VKGEDAFK
+386 KDAFR

-403 DLTKLMAA
+403 DLTRLMAA
-411 EEGLSID
+411 EEGLTID
-418 EKGFEECMKEQRE
+418 EDGFEACMQKQKE
-431 RARKDRKEKQQIAGE
+431 RARRDRKQKQQIAGD

-451 WFGKKGP
+451 WFGKKDR
-458 TVFVGYETLEA
+458 TVFLGYETLDTEA
-469 DACITG
+469 QVVG
-475 VKIAGGQ
+475 VKVAGGQ

-487 DQTPFYAES
+487 DHTPFYAES
-496 GGQVGD
+496 GGQTGD
-502 RGGIESDRHIFDIVD
+502 RGRIEWEKYAVEIID
-517 TQKDGDTIIH
+517 TQKDGEVIVH
-527 ITGKVLDRDTGSSA
+527 VAGKVYDRATGA
-541 GPESVDLRGG
+541 EIEPESIAFEGAFLA
-551 KIPVRA
+551 RA
-557 IVDRET
+557 QVDRES
-563 REAAERNH
+563 REATERNH

-582 KVLGGHVQ
+582 KVLGEHVQ
-590 QKGSLVGPDRL
+590 QKGSLVGPERL

-610 VSAREIGAIEA
+610 VSQRELEAVEA
-621 EVNERIRG
+621 EVNERIRE
-629 AGELVKH
+629 AAELVRH
-636 SDIPYEEALGKGA
+636 ADVPFEEALEKGA

-686 LFKIISESSIAS
+686 LFKIINESSIAS
-698 GIRRVEAITGKAA
+698 GIRRIEAISGKAA
-711 EELLWNEYQELQ
+711 EELLWSEYQELQ
-723 QARQLLK
+723 QVRQLLK
-730 AGSEESI
+730 TGGEESV

-742 ELLNERKTLDKQL
+742 ELLEERKMLDKQV
-755 QDMKLSLLLDKALK
+755 QDMRLSLLLDQALNR
-769 QLEKAEIVNGCRI
+769 LEQADTVNGCRI
-782 FTMMPG
+782 FVMKP
-788 EPGADALRSLGQY
+788 EDSGADTLRSLGQF

-807 CGVGLL
+807 RGVGLL
-813 AGEENGKV
+813 AGEEDGKV
-821 MLVGFAGDEA
+821 TLVGFAGDEA
-831 IKECG
+831 IRECG
-836 MNAGELVKKA
+836 LNAGELVKKA
-846 AAKVQGGGGGKPGFA
+846 AAKVQGGGGGKPGLA
-861 TAGGRNPAGIPEAM
+861 TAGGRNPAGIPDAI

-880 TVREKLER
+880 AVREKLQ